1 MAADNSRVL
10 ARRIEET
17 FDGADTFP
25 RDGSQP
31 SQYEERVWF
40 SQFQDPDQVFRHLLT
55 YRIGGESDLLR
66 LTSALETVCEAWP
79 QLRVRFSFGEDG
91 TLAKSVEAPS
101 ASLVQLF
108 QTPSTDEAVALLHD
122 LQASPY
128 DAEIDPPFQAIV
140 LLSEG
145 EVLLALLVHGL
156 LGETLSPQT
165 LLEAIAA
172 AYAGEAPKPLLP
184 RIAETG
190 IVNPLPLPWLQG
202 SASGTHVISLRDGG
216 AKPASHSHG
225 VDLPA
230 ALFDLDGSATTEAL
244 LARAGARFAH
254 FIAIKGNLD
263 TVTLRL
269 PLQSGGE
276 TGLPLPADAVARV
289 SIPRGQSLPE
299 AEKAVLAGL
308 QRQIGNSSKHNDEAA
323 TFTLQALATS
333 AETSS
338 VERLRFERL
347 PLPSLQSGLGLTL
360 AAGSTVDG
368 HIRLELTGGKE
379 TSPHAT
385 AFLLERFVT
394 HLEGGADFSDITH
407 SIPSAGLAATASL
420 PATSYS
426 SDDETAA
433 TILAEFREALVSPD
447 MGPDDDFFDFGG
459 HSLIAT
465 RIIGRLLSNHGIE
478 VRFNDLFSYPTAA
491 ALAKQA
497 TRLETAA
504 PAQADATETG
514 SLTAPLSLAQ
524 MSLWKAYAA
533 FGFGEI
539 FNIPFALDFLNP
551 VDENAFECAFLDI
564 IERHPGLRTHFYVED
579 GTVLQKIV
587 PMHDL
592 PGYKWFWTSEESE
605 GVDRHT
611 EASWRFDLTRELPM
625 RLRFLRNPQTG
636 GQVLSFLFHH
646 IVLDEWSVNLMM
658 DELTEAYRARAAGK
672 APVFASKPAPF
683 HEFARKQVASGVNG
697 GHLAYWT
704 DMLRD
709 AQKGLVLNGQNSTP
723 TDASHDE
730 APAGGWI
737 EFKLEK
743 HVSDGLY
750 AIAKQN
756 SASLFNVVY
765 AAIAASLRH
774 LGGLS
779 DLVVGTSASGRTDSG
794 YFDTIGYFTTV
805 VAHRVRFRAEM
816 TVGEL
821 ISSVKNTIN
830 GSLEHSEIPIDLVE
844 EALGMTPGR
853 DHLFE
858 VFIQIHAKNKLN
870 GTLTGPEGKPV
881 EFRQIDPDKH
891 ESMLGL
897 QFEVMEET
905 IGGERSIR
913 VLMSY
918 RSDRYGPDDV
928 DRLRSTTSSVFSRF
942 AETGASSRM
951 LTTLA

>member
-1 MAADNSRVL
+1 MAADNIGVL

-17 FDGADTFP
+17 FDKADAAP
-25 RDGSQP
+25 P

-40 SQFQDPDQVFRHLLT
+40 EQFQDPDQVFRQLLA
-55 YRIGGESDLLR
+55 YRIGEECDLLR
-66 LTSALETVCEAWP
+66 LTSALKTVCEGWP
-79 QLRVRFSFGEDG
+79 ELRARFAFGEDG
-91 TLAKSVEAPS
+91 TLAKSIEAPS
-101 ASLVQLF
+101 ASIVQLLHV
-108 QTPSTDEAVALLHD
+108 PSAGEALTLLHD
-122 LQASPY
+122 LQARPF
-128 DAEIDPPFQAIV
+128 DAEIDPPFQAVV

-145 EVLLALLVHGL
+145 EILLAFLVHGL
-156 LGETLSPQT
+156 LGEVLSPQI
-165 LLEAIAA
+165 LLEGIAA
-172 AYAGEAPKPLLP
+172 AYAGETPKPLSP
-184 RIAETG
+184 RAIESG
-190 IVNPLPLPWLQG
+190 SIDPLPLGWLQRP
-202 SASGTHVISLRDGG
+202 ASGSTVVALQQNGIDR
-216 AKPASHSHG
+216 PASHSHG

-230 ALFDLDGSATTEAL
+230 ILLGLNGSTAANAL
-244 LARAGARFAH
+244 LARAGSRFAL
-254 FIAIKGNLD
+254 FLAKNGGRE

-269 PLQSGGE
+269 QPSVAMPISAEAAAQVAISCDQSPE
-276 TGLPLPADAVARV
+276 QAENAVLTGL
-289 SIPRGQSLPE
+289 E
-299 AEKAVLAGL
+299 
-308 QRQIGNSSKHNDEAA
+308 QRNDNEGGTAA
-323 TFTLQALATS
+323 FTLHALATPAQAVS
-333 AETSS
+333 EHG
-338 VERLRFERL
+338 LQFEHL

-360 AAGSTVDG
+360 AAGPTSTGD
-368 HIRLELTGGKE
+368 IRLELTGGKE

-385 AFLLERFVT
+385 AFLLERFVS
-394 HLEGGADFSDITH
+394 HLEGGADFSGIVPQNASPVSEH
-407 SIPSAGLAATASL
+407 AALSPAASGQN
-420 PATSYS
+420 
-426 SDDETAA
+426 DDTAA
-433 TILAEFREALVSPD
+433 TILAEFREALASPD

-465 RIIGRLLSNHGIE
+465 RIIGRLLANHGIE
-478 VRFNDLFSYPTAA
+478 LRFNDLFSYPTAA
-491 ALAKQA
+491 SLAKQA

-504 PAQADATETG
+504 PAQAEATANG

-564 IERHPGLRTHFYVED
+564 IERHPGLRTHFYVEND
-579 GTVLQKIV
+579 TVLQKIV

-592 PGYKWFWTSEESE
+592 PGYKWFWTGEESE
-605 GVDRHT
+605 GVDRNA
-611 EASWRFDLTRELPM
+611 EASWRFDLARELPM
-625 RLRFLRNPQTG
+625 RLRFLKDAQTG
-636 GQVLSFLFHH
+636 RQVLSFLFHH

-658 DELTEAYRARAAGK
+658 DELTEAYQARAAGK
-672 APVFASKPAPF
+672 APVFATRPAPF
-683 HEFARKQVASGVNG
+683 HEFARKQVASGVNA

-709 AQKGLVLNGQNSTP
+709 APKGLTLDGQNGTRHE
-723 TDASHDE
+723 ASQDE

-737 EFKLEK
+737 EFKLGK

-750 AIAKQN
+750 AIARQN

-805 VAHRVRFRAEM
+805 VAHRVRFGETM
-816 TVGEL
+816 TIGEL

-870 GTLTGPEGKPV
+870 GTLAGPDGKPV

-918 RSDRYGPDDV
+918 RSDRYGPHDV
-928 DRLRSTTSSVFSRF
+928 ERLRHTTSRIFSRF
-942 AETGASSRM
+942 AENGASNRV

>member
-1 MAADNSRVL
+1 MAADNIGVL

-17 FDGADTFP
+17 FDKADAAP
-25 RDGSQP
+25 P

-40 SQFQDPDQVFRHLLT
+40 EQFQDPDQVFRQLLA
-55 YRIGGESDLLR
+55 YRIGEECDLLR
-66 LTSALETVCEAWP
+66 LTSALKTVCEGWP
-79 QLRVRFSFGEDG
+79 ELRARFAFGEDG
-91 TLAKSVEAPS
+91 TLAKSIEAPS
-101 ASLVQLF
+101 ASIVQLLHV
-108 QTPSTDEAVALLHD
+108 PSAGEALTLLHD
-122 LQASPY
+122 LQARPF
-128 DAEIDPPFQAIV
+128 DAEIDPPFQAVV

-145 EVLLALLVHGL
+145 EILLAFLVHGL
-156 LGETLSPQT
+156 LGEVLSPQI
-165 LLEAIAA
+165 LLEGIAA
-172 AYAGEAPKPLLP
+172 AYAGETPKPLSP
-184 RIAETG
+184 RAIESG
-190 IVNPLPLPWLQG
+190 SIDPLPLGWLQRP
-202 SASGTHVISLRDGG
+202 ASGSTVVALRQNGIDR
-216 AKPASHSHG
+216 PASHSHG

-230 ALFDLDGSATTEAL
+230 TLLGLNSSTAANAL
-244 LARAGARFAH
+244 LARAGSRFAL
-254 FIAIKGNLD
+254 FLAKNGGRE

-269 PLQSGGE
+269 QPSVAMPISAEAAAQVAISCDQSPE
-276 TGLPLPADAVARV
+276 QAENAVLTGL
-289 SIPRGQSLPE
+289 E
-299 AEKAVLAGL
+299 
-308 QRQIGNSSKHNDEAA
+308 QRNDNEGGTAA
-323 TFTLQALATS
+323 FTLHALATPAQAVS
-333 AETSS
+333 EHG
-338 VERLRFERL
+338 LQFEHL

-360 AAGSTVDG
+360 AAGPTSTGD
-368 HIRLELTGGKE
+368 IRLELTGGKE

-385 AFLLERFVT
+385 AFLLERFVS
-394 HLEGGADFSDITH
+394 HLEGGADFSGIVPQNASPASEH
-407 SIPSAGLAATASL
+407 AALSPAASGQN
-420 PATSYS
+420 
-426 SDDETAA
+426 DDTAA
-433 TILAEFREALVSPD
+433 TILAEFREALASPD

-465 RIIGRLLSNHGIE
+465 RIIGRLLANHGIE
-478 VRFNDLFSYPTAA
+478 LRFNDLFSYPTAA
-491 ALAKQA
+491 SLAKQA

-504 PAQADATETG
+504 PAQAEATANG

-564 IERHPGLRTHFYVED
+564 IERHPGLRTHFYVEND
-579 GTVLQKIV
+579 TVLQKIV

-592 PGYKWFWTSEESE
+592 PGYKWFWTSEESQ
-605 GVDRHT
+605 GVDRNA
-611 EASWRFDLTRELPM
+611 EAGWRFDLARELPM
-625 RLRFLRNPQTG
+625 RLRFLKDAQTG
-636 GQVLSFLFHH
+636 RQVLSFLFHH

-672 APVFASKPAPF
+672 APVFATRPAPF
-683 HEFARKQVASGVNG
+683 HEFARKQVASGVNA

-709 AQKGLVLNGQNSTP
+709 APKGLTLHGRNGTP
-723 TDASHDE
+723 HKASQDE

-750 AIAKQN
+750 AIARQN

-805 VAHRVRFRAEM
+805 VAHRVRFGETM
-816 TVGEL
+816 TIGEL

-870 GTLTGPEGKPV
+870 GTLAGPDGKPV

-928 DRLRSTTSSVFSRF
+928 ERLRNTTSGVFSRF
-942 AETGASSRM
+942 AEAGASSRV

>member
-1 MAADNSRVL
+1 MAADNIGVL

-17 FDGADTFP
+17 FDKADAAP
-25 RDGSQP
+25 P

-40 SQFQDPDQVFRHLLT
+40 EQFQDPDQVFRQLLA
-55 YRIGGESDLLR
+55 YRIGEECDLLR
-66 LTSALETVCEAWP
+66 LTSALKTVCEGWP
-79 QLRVRFSFGEDG
+79 ELRARFAFGEDG
-91 TLAKSVEAPS
+91 TLAKSIEAPS
-101 ASLVQLF
+101 ASIVQLLHV
-108 QTPSTDEAVALLHD
+108 PSAGEALTLLHD
-122 LQASPY
+122 LQARPF
-128 DAEIDPPFQAIV
+128 DAEIDPPFQAVV

-145 EVLLALLVHGL
+145 EILLAFLVHGL
-156 LGETLSPQT
+156 LGEVLSPQI
-165 LLEAIAA
+165 LLEGIAA
-172 AYAGEAPKPLLP
+172 AYAGETPKPLSP
-184 RIAETG
+184 RAIESG
-190 IVNPLPLPWLQG
+190 SIDPLPLGWLQRP
-202 SASGTHVISLRDGG
+202 ASGSTVVALRQNGIDR
-216 AKPASHSHG
+216 PASHSHG

-230 ALFDLDGSATTEAL
+230 TLLGLNSSTAANAL
-244 LARAGARFAH
+244 LARAGSRFAL
-254 FIAIKGNLD
+254 FLAKNGGRE

-269 PLQSGGE
+269 QPSVAMPISAEAAAQVAISRDQSPE
-276 TGLPLPADAVARV
+276 QAENAVLTGL
-289 SIPRGQSLPE
+289 E
-299 AEKAVLAGL
+299 
-308 QRQIGNSSKHNDEAA
+308 QRNDNEGGTAA
-323 TFTLQALATS
+323 FTLHALATPAQAVS
-333 AETSS
+333 EHG
-338 VERLRFERL
+338 LQFEHL

-360 AAGSTVDG
+360 AAGPTSTGD
-368 HIRLELTGGKE
+368 IRLELTGGKE

-385 AFLLERFVT
+385 AFLLERFVS
-394 HLEGGADFSDITH
+394 HLEGGADFSGIVPQNASPASEH
-407 SIPSAGLAATASL
+407 AALSPAASGQN
-420 PATSYS
+420 
-426 SDDETAA
+426 DDTAA
-433 TILAEFREALVSPD
+433 TILAEFREALASPD

-465 RIIGRLLSNHGIE
+465 RIIGRLLANHGIE
-478 VRFNDLFSYPTAA
+478 LRFNDLFSYPTAA
-491 ALAKQA
+491 SLAKQA

-504 PAQADATETG
+504 PAQAEATANG

-564 IERHPGLRTHFYVED
+564 IERHPGLRTHFYVEND
-579 GTVLQKIV
+579 TVLQKIV

-605 GVDRHT
+605 GVDRNA
-611 EASWRFDLTRELPM
+611 EAGWRFDLARELPM
-625 RLRFLRNPQTG
+625 RLRFLKDAQTG
-636 GQVLSFLFHH
+636 RQVLSFLFHH

-672 APVFASKPAPF
+672 APVFATRPAPF
-683 HEFARKQVASGVNG
+683 HEFARKQVASGVNA

-709 AQKGLVLNGQNSTP
+709 APKGLTLHGRNGTRHE
-723 TDASHDE
+723 ASQDE

-737 EFKLEK
+737 EFKLGK

-750 AIAKQN
+750 AIARQN

-805 VAHRVRFRAEM
+805 VAHRVRFGETM
-816 TVGEL
+816 TIGEL

-870 GTLTGPEGKPV
+870 GTLAGPDGKPV

-928 DRLRSTTSSVFSRF
+928 ERLRHTTSRIFSRF
-942 AETGASSRM
+942 AENGASNRV

>member
-1 MAADNSRVL
+1 MAADNSRML
-10 ARRIEET
+10 ARRIEQT
-17 FDGADTFP
+17 FDNADEAP
-25 RDGSQP
+25 RSGSQP

-40 SQFQDPDQVFRHLLT
+40 QQFQDPDQVFRHILT

-79 QLRVRFSFGEDG
+79 ELRVRFSFGEDG
-91 TLAKSVEAPS
+91 TLAKSIEAPS

-108 QTPSTDEAVALLHD
+108 QTASKDEAVALLHD
-122 LQASPY
+122 LQASPF

-156 LGETLSPQT
+156 LGESLSPQI
-165 LLEAIAA
+165 LLGAVAA
-172 AYAGEAPKPLLP
+172 AYAGEAPKPLSP
-184 RIAETG
+184 RITENA
-190 IVNPLPLPWLQG
+190 IVNPVPLPWLQG
-202 SASGTHVISLRDGG
+202 PASSTPVVSLRNNGT
-216 AKPASHSHG
+216 KPASHCHS
-225 VDLPA
+225 VDLPT
-230 ALFDLDGSATTEAL
+230 ALLDPNGSAATDAL
-244 LARAGARFAH
+244 LARTGARFAL
-254 FIAIKGNLD
+254 FLAASGDLD

-269 PLQSGGE
+269 PLQPGNE
-276 TGLPLPADAVARV
+276 AGLPLPADAVARV
-289 SIPRGQSLPE
+289 SISRSQSPQE

-308 QRQIGNSSKHNDEAA
+308 ARHGEHNDEVA
-323 TFTLQALATS
+323 TFTLQTLPTS

-379 TSPHAT
+379 ASPHAT
-385 AFLLERFVT
+385 AFLLERFIA
-394 HLEGGADFSDITH
+394 HLEGGADFSGSTH
-407 SIPSAGLAATASL
+407 QTSSAGPEAAASL
-420 PATSYS
+420 PAASRS

-433 TILAEFREALVSPD
+433 AILAEFREALASPD

-478 VRFNDLFSYPTAA
+478 LRFNDLFSYPTAA
-491 ALAKQA
+491 SLAKQA

-504 PAQADATETG
+504 PAQAEATATG

-539 FNIPFALDFLNP
+539 FNIPFALDFLDP
-551 VDENAFECAFLDI
+551 VDESAFECAFLDI

-611 EASWRFDLTRELPM
+611 EASWRFDLARELPM
-625 RLRFLRNPQTG
+625 RLRFLRNPHTG

-658 DELTEAYRARAAGK
+658 DELTEAYRARATGK
-672 APVFASKPAPF
+672 APVFANKPAPF

-697 GHLAYWT
+697 DHLAYWT

-709 AQKGLVLNGQNSTP
+709 APKGLVLTGQNSTP
-723 TDASHDE
+723 TDAAHDE

-805 VAHRVRFRAEM
+805 VAHRVRFREEM

-821 ISSVKNTIN
+821 ISSVKNTVN

-870 GTLTGPEGKPV
+870 GTLSGPDGKTV

-918 RSDRYGPDDV
+918 RSDRYGPEDV
-928 DRLRSTTSSVFSRF
+928 DRLRTTTSGVFSRF
-942 AETGASSRM
+942 AEAGASGRV

>member
-1 MAADNSRVL
+1 MAADNTRML
-10 ARRIEET
+10 ARRIEES
-17 FDGADTFP
+17 FDRGDAAP
-25 RDGSQP
+25 P

-40 SQFQDPDQVFRHLLT
+40 EQFQDPDQVFRALLA
-55 YRIGGESDLLR
+55 YRIGEECDLLR
-66 LTSALETVCEAWP
+66 LTSALKTVCEVWP
-79 QLRVRFSFGEDG
+79 ELRARFAFGEDG
-91 TLAKSVEAPS
+91 TLAKSIEAPS
-101 ASLVQLF
+101 ASIVQLLHV
-108 QTPSTDEAVALLHD
+108 PSAGEALTLLHD
-122 LQASPY
+122 LQARPF
-128 DAEIDPPFQAIV
+128 DAETDPPFQAVV

-145 EVLLALLVHGL
+145 EILLAFLVHGL
-156 LGETLSPQT
+156 LGEVLSPQI
-165 LLEAIAA
+165 LLEGISA
-172 AYAGEAPKPLLP
+172 AYAGEAPKPLSP
-184 RIAETG
+184 RAVESDS
-190 IVNPLPLPWLQG
+190 VDPLPLHWLQRP
-202 SASGTHVISLRDGG
+202 ASGSTVVALRQNGIDR
-216 AKPASHSHG
+216 PVSHSHG

-230 ALFDLDGSATTEAL
+230 TLLGLNSSTATNAL
-244 LARAGARFAH
+244 LARAGSRFAL
-254 FIAIKGNLD
+254 FLAKTGGPE

-269 PLQSGGE
+269 QPGVGTSMPMSAE
-276 TGLPLPADAVARV
+276 AAARV
-289 SIPRGQSLPE
+289 AVSRDQTPE
-299 AEKAVLAGL
+299 RAEKAVLSGL
-308 QRQIGNSSKHNDEAA
+308 EQRNDNEGGTA
-323 TFTLQALATS
+323 TFTLHALATPVQ
-333 AETSS
+333 ATS
-338 VERLRFERL
+338 EHGIQFEHL

-360 AAGSTVDG
+360 AAGPTAAGD
-368 HIRLELTGGKE
+368 IRLELTGGRE

-385 AFLLERFVT
+385 AFLLERFVS
-394 HLEGGADFSDITH
+394 HLEGGADFSGIV
-407 SIPSAGLAATASL
+407 PQNAAATPQQATLSPAASGEN
-420 PATSYS
+420 
-426 SDDETAA
+426 DDDTVA
-433 TILAEFREALVSPD
+433 TILAEFREALVSPE

-478 VRFNDLFSYPTAA
+478 LRFNDLFSYPTAA
-491 ALAKQA
+491 SLARQA

-504 PAQADATETG
+504 PAQAQATASG

-539 FNIPFALDFLNP
+539 FNIPFALDFLDP

-564 IERHPGLRTHFYVED
+564 IERHPGLRTHFYVEED
-579 GTVLQKIV
+579 TVLQKIV

-592 PGYKWFWTSEESE
+592 PGYKWFWTSEESQ
-605 GVDRHT
+605 GVDRHA
-611 EASWRFDLTRELPM
+611 EAGWRFDLARELPM
-625 RLRFLRNPQTG
+625 RLRFLRDAQTG
-636 GQVLSFLFHH
+636 RQVLSFLFHH

-672 APVFASKPAPF
+672 APVFATRPAPF
-683 HEFARKQVASGVNG
+683 HEFARKQVASGVNA

-709 AQKGLVLNGQNSTP
+709 APKGLTLKEQGGTP
-723 TDASHDE
+723 HAASQDE

-805 VAHRVRFRAEM
+805 VAHRVRFGETM
-816 TVGEL
+816 TVGDL

-870 GTLTGPEGKPV
+870 GTLAGPDGKPV

-928 DRLRSTTSSVFSRF
+928 ERLRHTTSRIFGRF
-942 AETGASSRM
+942 AENGASNRV

>member
-1 MAADNSRVL
+1 MAADNIGVL

-17 FDGADTFP
+17 FDKADAAP
-25 RDGSQP
+25 P

-40 SQFQDPDQVFRHLLT
+40 EQFQDPDQVFRQLLA
-55 YRIGGESDLLR
+55 YRIGEECDLLR
-66 LTSALETVCEAWP
+66 LTSALKTVCEGWP
-79 QLRVRFSFGEDG
+79 ELRARFAFGEDG
-91 TLAKSVEAPS
+91 TLAKSIEAPS
-101 ASLVQLF
+101 ASVVQLLHV
-108 QTPSTDEAVALLHD
+108 PSAGEALTLLHD
-122 LQASPY
+122 LQARPF
-128 DAEIDPPFQAIV
+128 DAEIDPPFQAVV

-145 EVLLALLVHGL
+145 EILLAFLVHGL
-156 LGETLSPQT
+156 LGEVLSPQI
-165 LLEAIAA
+165 LLEGIAA
-172 AYAGEAPKPLLP
+172 AYAGETPKPLSP
-184 RIAETG
+184 RAIESG
-190 IVNPLPLPWLQG
+190 SIDPLPLSWLQRP
-202 SASGTHVISLRDGG
+202 ASGSTVVALRQNGIDR
-216 AKPASHSHG
+216 PASHSHG

-230 ALFDLDGSATTEAL
+230 PLLGLNSSTAANALLTRAGSRFALF
-244 LARAGARFAH
+244 LAKNGGRE
-254 FIAIKGNLD
+254 

-269 PLQSGGE
+269 QPSVAMPISAEAAAQVAISCDQSPE
-276 TGLPLPADAVARV
+276 QAENAVLTGL
-289 SIPRGQSLPE
+289 E
-299 AEKAVLAGL
+299 
-308 QRQIGNSSKHNDEAA
+308 QRNDNECGTAA
-323 TFTLQALATS
+323 FTLHALATPAQAVS
-333 AETSS
+333 EHG
-338 VERLRFERL
+338 LQFEHL

-360 AAGSTVDG
+360 AAGPTSTGD
-368 HIRLELTGGKE
+368 IRLELTGGKE

-385 AFLLERFVT
+385 AFLLERFVS
-394 HLEGGADFSDITH
+394 HLEGGADFSGIVPQNASPASEH
-407 SIPSAGLAATASL
+407 AALSPAASGQN
-420 PATSYS
+420 
-426 SDDETAA
+426 DDTAA
-433 TILAEFREALVSPD
+433 TILAEFREALASPD

-465 RIIGRLLSNHGIE
+465 RIIGRLLANHGIE
-478 VRFNDLFSYPTAA
+478 LRFNDLFSYPTAA
-491 ALAKQA
+491 SLAKQA

-504 PAQADATETG
+504 PAQAEATANG

-564 IERHPGLRTHFYVED
+564 IERHPGLRTHFYVEND
-579 GTVLQKIV
+579 TVLQKIV

-592 PGYKWFWTSEESE
+592 PGYKWFWTSEESQ
-605 GVDRHT
+605 GVDRNA
-611 EASWRFDLTRELPM
+611 EAGWRFDLARELPM
-625 RLRFLRNPQTG
+625 RLRFLKDAQTG
-636 GQVLSFLFHH
+636 RQVLSFLFHH

-672 APVFASKPAPF
+672 APVFATRPAPF
-683 HEFARKQVASGVNG
+683 HEFARKQVASGVNA

-709 AQKGLVLNGQNSTP
+709 APKGLTLNGQDGTP
-723 TDASHDE
+723 HEASQDE
-730 APAGGWI
+730 APVGGWI

-750 AIAKQN
+750 AIARQN

-805 VAHRVRFRAEM
+805 VAHRVRFGETM
-816 TVGEL
+816 TIGEL

-870 GTLTGPEGKPV
+870 GTLAGPDGKPV

-928 DRLRSTTSSVFSRF
+928 ERLRNTTSGVFSRF
-942 AETGASSRM
+942 AEAGASSRV

>member
-1 MAADNSRVL
+1 MAADNIGVL

-17 FDGADTFP
+17 FDKADAAP
-25 RDGSQP
+25 P

-40 SQFQDPDQVFRHLLT
+40 EQFQDPDQVFRQLLA
-55 YRIGGESDLLR
+55 YRIGEECDLLR
-66 LTSALETVCEAWP
+66 LTSALKTVCEGWP
-79 QLRVRFSFGEDG
+79 ELRARFAFGEDG
-91 TLAKSVEAPS
+91 TLAKSIEAPS
-101 ASLVQLF
+101 ASIVQLLHV
-108 QTPSTDEAVALLHD
+108 PSAGEALTLLHD
-122 LQASPY
+122 LQARPF
-128 DAEIDPPFQAIV
+128 DAEIDPPFQAVV

-145 EVLLALLVHGL
+145 EILLAFLVHGL
-156 LGETLSPQT
+156 LGEVLSPQI
-165 LLEAIAA
+165 LLEGIAA
-172 AYAGEAPKPLLP
+172 AYAGETPKPLSP
-184 RIAETG
+184 RAIESG
-190 IVNPLPLPWLQG
+190 SIDPLPLGWLQRP
-202 SASGTHVISLRDGG
+202 ASGSTVVALQQNGIDR
-216 AKPASHSHG
+216 PASHSHG

-230 ALFDLDGSATTEAL
+230 ILLGLNGSTAANAL
-244 LARAGARFAH
+244 LARAGSRFAL
-254 FIAIKGNLD
+254 FLAKNGGRE

-269 PLQSGGE
+269 QPSVAMPISAEAAAQVAISCDQSPE
-276 TGLPLPADAVARV
+276 QAENAVLTGL
-289 SIPRGQSLPE
+289 E
-299 AEKAVLAGL
+299 
-308 QRQIGNSSKHNDEAA
+308 QRNDNEGGTAA
-323 TFTLQALATS
+323 FTLHALATPAQAVS
-333 AETSS
+333 EHG
-338 VERLRFERL
+338 LQFEHL

-360 AAGSTVDG
+360 AAGPTSTGD
-368 HIRLELTGGKE
+368 IRLELTGGKE

-385 AFLLERFVT
+385 AFLLERFVS
-394 HLEGGADFSDITH
+394 HLEGGADFSGIVPQNASPVSEH
-407 SIPSAGLAATASL
+407 AALSPAASGQN
-420 PATSYS
+420 
-426 SDDETAA
+426 DDTAA
-433 TILAEFREALVSPD
+433 TILAEFREALASPD

-465 RIIGRLLSNHGIE
+465 RIIGRLLANHGIE
-478 VRFNDLFSYPTAA
+478 LRFNDLFSYPTAA
-491 ALAKQA
+491 SLAKQA

-504 PAQADATETG
+504 PAQAEATANG

-551 VDENAFECAFLDI
+551 VDENAFERAFLDI
-564 IERHPGLRTHFYVED
+564 IERHPGLRTHFYVEND
-579 GTVLQKIV
+579 TVLQKIV

-605 GVDRHT
+605 GVDRNA
-611 EASWRFDLTRELPM
+611 EAGWRFDLARELPM
-625 RLRFLRNPQTG
+625 RLRFLKDAQTG
-636 GQVLSFLFHH
+636 RQVLSFLFHH

-658 DELTEAYRARAAGK
+658 DELTEAYQARAAGK
-672 APVFASKPAPF
+672 APVFATRPAPF
-683 HEFARKQVASGVNG
+683 HEFARKQVASGVNA

-709 AQKGLVLNGQNSTP
+709 APKGLTLDGQNGTRHE
-723 TDASHDE
+723 ASQDE

-737 EFKLEK
+737 EFKLGK

-750 AIAKQN
+750 AIARQN

-805 VAHRVRFRAEM
+805 VAHRVRFGETM
-816 TVGEL
+816 TIGEL

-870 GTLTGPEGKPV
+870 GTLAGPDGKPV

-918 RSDRYGPDDV
+918 RSDRYGPHDV
-928 DRLRSTTSSVFSRF
+928 ERLRHTTSRIFSRF
-942 AETGASSRM
+942 AENGASNRV

>member
-1 MAADNSRVL
+1 MAADNIGVL

-17 FDGADTFP
+17 FDKADAAP
-25 RDGSQP
+25 P

-40 SQFQDPDQVFRHLLT
+40 EQFQDPDQVFRQLLA
-55 YRIGGESDLLR
+55 YRIGEECDLLR
-66 LTSALETVCEAWP
+66 LTSALKTVCEGWP
-79 QLRVRFSFGEDG
+79 ELRARFAFGEDG
-91 TLAKSVEAPS
+91 TLAKSIEAPS
-101 ASLVQLF
+101 ASIVQLLHV
-108 QTPSTDEAVALLHD
+108 PSAGEALTLLHD
-122 LQASPY
+122 LQARPF
-128 DAEIDPPFQAIV
+128 DAEIDPPFQAVV

-145 EVLLALLVHGL
+145 EILLAFLVHGL
-156 LGETLSPQT
+156 LGEVLSPQI
-165 LLEAIAA
+165 LLEGIAA
-172 AYAGEAPKPLLP
+172 AYAGETPKPLSP
-184 RIAETG
+184 RAIESG
-190 IVNPLPLPWLQG
+190 SIDPLPLGWLQRP
-202 SASGTHVISLRDGG
+202 ASGSTVVALQQNGIDR
-216 AKPASHSHG
+216 PASHSHG

-230 ALFDLDGSATTEAL
+230 ILLGLNGSTAANAL
-244 LARAGARFAH
+244 LARAGSRFAL
-254 FIAIKGNLD
+254 FLAKNGGRE

-269 PLQSGGE
+269 QPSVAMPISAEAAAQVAISCDQSPE
-276 TGLPLPADAVARV
+276 QAENAVLTGL
-289 SIPRGQSLPE
+289 E
-299 AEKAVLAGL
+299 
-308 QRQIGNSSKHNDEAA
+308 QRNDNEGGTAA
-323 TFTLQALATS
+323 FTLHALATPAQAVS
-333 AETSS
+333 EHG
-338 VERLRFERL
+338 LQFEHL

-360 AAGSTVDG
+360 AAGPTSTGD
-368 HIRLELTGGKE
+368 IRLELTGGKE

-385 AFLLERFVT
+385 AFLLERFVS
-394 HLEGGADFSDITH
+394 HLEGGADFSGIVPQNASPVSEH
-407 SIPSAGLAATASL
+407 AALSPAASGQN
-420 PATSYS
+420 
-426 SDDETAA
+426 DDTAA
-433 TILAEFREALVSPD
+433 TILAEFREALASPD

-465 RIIGRLLSNHGIE
+465 RIIGRLLANHGIE
-478 VRFNDLFSYPTAA
+478 LRFNDLFSYPTAA
-491 ALAKQA
+491 SLAKQA

-504 PAQADATETG
+504 PAQAEATANG

-564 IERHPGLRTHFYVED
+564 IERHPGLRTHFYVEND
-579 GTVLQKIV
+579 TVLQKIV

-605 GVDRHT
+605 GVDRNA
-611 EASWRFDLTRELPM
+611 EAGWRFDLARELPM
-625 RLRFLRNPQTG
+625 RLRFLKDAQTG
-636 GQVLSFLFHH
+636 RQVLSFLFHH

-658 DELTEAYRARAAGK
+658 DELTEAYQARAAGK
-672 APVFASKPAPF
+672 APVFATRPAPF
-683 HEFARKQVASGVNG
+683 HEFARKQVASGVNA

-709 AQKGLVLNGQNSTP
+709 APKGLTLDGQNGTRHE
-723 TDASHDE
+723 ASQDE

-737 EFKLEK
+737 EFKLGK

-750 AIAKQN
+750 AIARQN

-805 VAHRVRFRAEM
+805 VAHRVRFGETM
-816 TVGEL
+816 TIGEL

-870 GTLTGPEGKPV
+870 GTLAGPDGKPV

-918 RSDRYGPDDV
+918 RSDRYGPHDV
-928 DRLRSTTSSVFSRF
+928 ERLRHTTSRIFSRF
-942 AETGASSRM
+942 AENGASNRV

>member
-1 MAADNSRVL
+1 MAADNTRML
-10 ARRIEET
+10 ARRIE
-17 FDGADTFP
+17 DTFARGDAAP
-25 RDGSQP
+25 P

-40 SQFQDPDQVFRHLLT
+40 AQFQDPDQVFRHLLA
-55 YRIGGESDLLR
+55 YRIGEECDLLR
-66 LTSALETVCEAWP
+66 LTSALKTICGTWP
-79 QLRVRFSFGEDG
+79 ELRARFAFGEDG
-91 TLAKSVEAPS
+91 TLAKSLEAPS
-101 ASLVQLF
+101 ASIVQLLHV
-108 QTPSTDEAVALLHD
+108 PSAGEALTLLHD
-122 LQASPY
+122 LQARPF
-128 DAEIDPPFQAIV
+128 DAETDPPFQAVV

-145 EVLLALLVHGL
+145 EILLAFLVHGL
-156 LGETLSPQT
+156 LGEVLSPQI
-165 LLEAIAA
+165 LLDGISA
-172 AYAGEAPKPLLP
+172 AYAGETPKPLAP
-184 RIAETG
+184 RAVENG
-190 IVNPLPLPWLQG
+190 GVDPLPLPWLQRP
-202 SASGTHVISLRDGG
+202 ASGSSIVTLRQDRVER
-216 AKPASHSHG
+216 PASHSHG

-230 ALFDLDGSATTEAL
+230 TLLDLNSATATNAL
-244 LARAGARFAH
+244 LARVGARFSLFLATNGGPATVTVRLLRQPGVDATVPILREATARVLIERGH
-254 FIAIKGNLD
+254 APEQAEKALLAGLEQRND
-263 TVTLRL
+263 NDGDAATVTLRAL
-269 PLQSGGE
+269 TTPVQ
-276 TGLPLPADAVARV
+276 AD
-289 SIPRGQSLPE
+289 QE
-299 AEKAVLAGL
+299 HGL
-308 QRQIGNSSKHNDEAA
+308 Q
-323 TFTLQALATS
+323 
-333 AETSS
+333 
-338 VERLRFERL
+338 FEHL

-360 AAGSTVDG
+360 AAGLTAAGD
-368 HIRLELTGGKE
+368 IRLELTGGKE

-385 AFLLERFVT
+385 AFLLERFVS
-394 HLEGGADFSDITH
+394 HLEGGADSFGIAPQNATLL
-407 SIPSAGLAATASL
+407 PERLAPQPTAGHG
-420 PATSYS
+420 
-426 SDDETAA
+426 DDDTAA
-433 TILAEFREALVSPD
+433 TILAEFREALAAPD
-447 MGPDDDFFDFGG
+447 MGPEDDFFDFGG

-478 VRFNDLFSYPTAA
+478 LRFNDLFSYPTAA
-491 ALAKQA
+491 ALAGQA

-504 PAQADATETG
+504 PAQAEATAAG

-533 FGFGEI
+533 FGFGDI
-539 FNIPFALDFLNP
+539 FNIPFALDFLDP

-579 GTVLQKIV
+579 DTVLQKIV

-605 GVDRHT
+605 GVDRRS
-611 EASWRFDLTRELPM
+611 EAGWRFDLARELPM
-625 RLRFLRNPQTG
+625 RLRFLRDPQTG
-636 GQVLSFLFHH
+636 RQVLSFLFHH

-672 APVFASKPAPF
+672 VPVFATSPAPF
-683 HEFARKQVASGVNG
+683 HEFARKQVASGVNA

-709 AQKGLVLNGQNSTP
+709 APKGLTLEGQ
-723 TDASHDE
+723 SHTAPEALQDE

-774 LGGLS
+774 LGGLT
-779 DLVVGTSASGRTDSG
+779 DLVVGTSASGRTDSN

-805 VAHRVRFRAEM
+805 VAHRVRFGETM

-870 GTLTGPEGKPV
+870 GTLTGQDGKSV

-897 QFEVMEET
+897 QFEVMEEM

-918 RSDRYGPDDV
+918 RSDRYGPADV
-928 DRLRSTTSSVFSRF
+928 ERLRNTTSGVFSRF
-942 AETGASSRM
+942 AEAGASGR
-951 LTTLA
+951 TLAALT

>member
-1 MAADNSRVL
+1 MAADNIGVL

-17 FDGADTFP
+17 FDKADAAP
-25 RDGSQP
+25 P

-40 SQFQDPDQVFRHLLT
+40 EQFQDPDQVFRQLLA
-55 YRIGGESDLLR
+55 YRIGEECDLLR
-66 LTSALETVCEAWP
+66 LTSALKTVCEGWP
-79 QLRVRFSFGEDG
+79 ELRARFAFGEDG
-91 TLAKSVEAPS
+91 TLAKSIEAPS
-101 ASLVQLF
+101 ASIVQLLHV
-108 QTPSTDEAVALLHD
+108 PSAGEALTLLHD
-122 LQASPY
+122 LQARPF
-128 DAEIDPPFQAIV
+128 DAEIDPPFQAVV

-145 EVLLALLVHGL
+145 EILLAFLVHGL
-156 LGETLSPQT
+156 LGEVLSPQI
-165 LLEAIAA
+165 LLEGIAA
-172 AYAGEAPKPLLP
+172 AYAGETPKPLSP
-184 RIAETG
+184 RAIESG
-190 IVNPLPLPWLQG
+190 SIDPLPLGWLQRP
-202 SASGTHVISLRDGG
+202 ASGSTVVALQQNGIDR
-216 AKPASHSHG
+216 PASHSHG

-230 ALFDLDGSATTEAL
+230 ILLGLNGSTAANAL
-244 LARAGARFAH
+244 LARAGSRFAL
-254 FIAIKGNLD
+254 FLAKNGGRE

-269 PLQSGGE
+269 QPSVAMPISAEAAAQVAISCDQSPE
-276 TGLPLPADAVARV
+276 QAENAVLTGL
-289 SIPRGQSLPE
+289 E
-299 AEKAVLAGL
+299 
-308 QRQIGNSSKHNDEAA
+308 QRNDNEGGTAA
-323 TFTLQALATS
+323 FTLHALATPAQAVS
-333 AETSS
+333 EHG
-338 VERLRFERL
+338 LQFEHL

-360 AAGSTVDG
+360 AAGPTSTGD
-368 HIRLELTGGKE
+368 IRLELTGGKE

-385 AFLLERFVT
+385 AFLLERFVS
-394 HLEGGADFSDITH
+394 HLEGGADFSGIVPQNASPVSEH
-407 SIPSAGLAATASL
+407 AALSPAASGQN
-420 PATSYS
+420 
-426 SDDETAA
+426 DDTAA
-433 TILAEFREALVSPD
+433 TILAEFREALASPD

-465 RIIGRLLSNHGIE
+465 RIIGRLLANHGIE
-478 VRFNDLFSYPTAA
+478 LRFNDLFSYPTAA
-491 ALAKQA
+491 SLAKQA
-497 TRLETAA
+497 TRLETTA
-504 PAQADATETG
+504 PAQAEATANG

-564 IERHPGLRTHFYVED
+564 IERHPGLRTHFYVEND
-579 GTVLQKIV
+579 TVLQKIV

-605 GVDRHT
+605 GVDRNA
-611 EASWRFDLTRELPM
+611 EAGWRFDLARELPM
-625 RLRFLRNPQTG
+625 RLRFLKDAQTG
-636 GQVLSFLFHH
+636 RQVLSFLFHH

-658 DELTEAYRARAAGK
+658 DELTEAYQARAAGK
-672 APVFASKPAPF
+672 APVFATRPAPF
-683 HEFARKQVASGVNG
+683 HEFARKQVASGVNA

-709 AQKGLVLNGQNSTP
+709 APKGLTLDGQNGTRHE
-723 TDASHDE
+723 ASQDE

-737 EFKLEK
+737 EFKLGK

-750 AIAKQN
+750 AIARQN

-805 VAHRVRFRAEM
+805 VAHRVRFGETM
-816 TVGEL
+816 TIGEL

-870 GTLTGPEGKPV
+870 GTLAGPDGKPV

-918 RSDRYGPDDV
+918 RSDRYGPHDV
-928 DRLRSTTSSVFSRF
+928 ERLRHTTSRIFSRF
-942 AETGASSRM
+942 AENGASNRV

>member
-1 MAADNSRVL
+1 MAADNTRML
-10 ARRIEET
+10 ARRIEEG
-17 FDGADTFP
+17 FDNEGEAP
-25 RDGSQP
+25 P

-40 SQFQDPDQVFRHLLT
+40 EQFQDPDQVFRQLLA
-55 YRIGGESDLLR
+55 YRIGEECDLLR
-66 LTSALETVCEAWP
+66 LTSALKTVCEVWP
-79 QLRVRFSFGEDG
+79 ELRARFAFGEDG
-91 TLAKSVEAPS
+91 TLAKSIEAPS
-101 ASLVQLF
+101 ASIVQLLHV
-108 QTPSTDEAVALLHD
+108 PSAEEALTLLHD
-122 LQASPY
+122 LQGRPF
-128 DAEIDPPFQAIV
+128 DAETDPPFQAVV

-145 EVLLALLVHGL
+145 EILLAFLVHAL
-156 LGETLSPQT
+156 LGEVLSPQI
-165 LLEAIAA
+165 LLDGITA
-172 AYAGEAPKPLLP
+172 AYAGGTPKPLSP
-184 RIAETG
+184 RAVESDS
-190 IVNPLPLPWLQG
+190 VDPLPLGWLQRPATG
-202 SASGTHVISLRDGG
+202 STVVALRQNTIDR
-216 AKPASHSHG
+216 PASHSHG
-225 VDLPA
+225 VDLA
-230 ALFDLDGSATTEAL
+230 ASLLGLHSSTAANAI
-244 LARAGARFAH
+244 LARAGSRFAL
-254 FIAIKGNLD
+254 FLARNGGPE

-269 PLQSGGE
+269 RP
-276 TGLPLPADAVARV
+276 GLGTATPISAEAVARKA
-289 SIPRGQSLPE
+289 ITRDQSPE
-299 AEKAVLAGL
+299 QAENAVLSGL
-308 QRQIGNSSKHNDEAA
+308 EQRTDNGGAKV
-323 TFTLQALATS
+323 TLTLQALATPVQAIS
-333 AETSS
+333 EHG
-338 VERLRFERL
+338 LHFEHL

-360 AAGSTVDG
+360 AVGPTAAGE
-368 HIRLELTGGKE
+368 IRLELTGGRE

-385 AFLLERFVT
+385 AFLLERFVS
-394 HLEGGADFSDITH
+394 HLEGGTDFSEVVPQDTAAAPQQAAL
-407 SIPSAGLAATASL
+407 SPSASAQK
-420 PATSYS
+420 
-426 SDDETAA
+426 DDTVE
-433 TILAEFREALVSPD
+433 TILAEFRDALVSPD

-465 RIIGRLLSNHGIE
+465 RIIGRLLANHGIE
-478 VRFNDLFSYPTAA
+478 LRFNDLFSYPTAA
-491 ALAKQA
+491 TLAKQA
-497 TRLETAA
+497 TRLATAA
-504 PAQADATETG
+504 PAQADATASG

-539 FNIPFALDFLNP
+539 FNIPFALDFLDP
-551 VDENAFECAFLDI
+551 VDETAFECAFLDI
-564 IERHPGLRTHFYVED
+564 IERHPGLRTHFYVEND
-579 GTVLQKIV
+579 MVLQRIV

-605 GVDRHT
+605 GVDRHA
-611 EASWRFDLTRELPM
+611 EAGWRFDLARELPM
-625 RLRFLRNPQTG
+625 RLRFLRDPHTG
-636 GQVLSFLFHH
+636 RQVLSFLFHH

-658 DELTEAYRARAAGK
+658 DELTEAYRARATGM
-672 APVFASKPAPF
+672 APVFATRPAPF
-683 HEFARKQVASGVNG
+683 HEFARQQVASGVNSS
-697 GHLAYWT
+697 HLAYWT

-709 AQKGLVLNGQNSTP
+709 APKGLTLNGQESTP
-723 TDASHDE
+723 HEASQDE

-750 AIAKQN
+750 AIARQN

-779 DLVVGTSASGRTDSG
+779 DLVVGTSASGRTDSN

-805 VAHRVRFRAEM
+805 VAHRVRFTETM

-870 GTLTGPEGKPV
+870 GALAGPDGRAV

-905 IGGERSIR
+905 IGGDRSIR

-918 RSDRYGPDDV
+918 RSDRYGPEDV
-928 DRLRSTTSSVFSRF
+928 ERLRSTTSGIFSRF
-942 AETGASSRM
+942 AETGASDRV

>member
-1 MAADNSRVL
+1 MAADNIGVL

-17 FDGADTFP
+17 FDKADAAP
-25 RDGSQP
+25 P

-40 SQFQDPDQVFRHLLT
+40 EQFQDPDQVFRQLLA
-55 YRIGGESDLLR
+55 YRIGEECDLLR
-66 LTSALETVCEAWP
+66 LTSALKTVCEGWP
-79 QLRVRFSFGEDG
+79 ELRARFAFGEDG
-91 TLAKSVEAPS
+91 TLAKSIEAPS
-101 ASLVQLF
+101 ASIVQLLHV
-108 QTPSTDEAVALLHD
+108 PSASEALTLLHD
-122 LQASPY
+122 LQARPF
-128 DAEIDPPFQAIV
+128 DAEIDPPFQAVV

-145 EVLLALLVHGL
+145 EILLAFLVHGL
-156 LGETLSPQT
+156 LGEVLSPQI
-165 LLEAIAA
+165 LLEGIAA
-172 AYAGEAPKPLLP
+172 AYAGETPKPLSP
-184 RIAETG
+184 RAIESG
-190 IVNPLPLPWLQG
+190 SIDPLPLGWLQRP
-202 SASGTHVISLRDGG
+202 ASGSTVVALQQNGIDR
-216 AKPASHSHG
+216 PASHSHG

-230 ALFDLDGSATTEAL
+230 ILLGLNGSTAANAL
-244 LARAGARFAH
+244 LARAGSRFAL
-254 FIAIKGNLD
+254 FLAKNGGRE

-269 PLQSGGE
+269 QPSVAMPISAEAAAQVAISCDQSPE
-276 TGLPLPADAVARV
+276 QAENAVLTGL
-289 SIPRGQSLPE
+289 E
-299 AEKAVLAGL
+299 
-308 QRQIGNSSKHNDEAA
+308 QRNDNEGGTAA
-323 TFTLQALATS
+323 FTLHALATPAQAVS
-333 AETSS
+333 EHG
-338 VERLRFERL
+338 LQFEHL

-360 AAGSTVDG
+360 AAGPTSTGD
-368 HIRLELTGGKE
+368 IRLELTGGKE

-385 AFLLERFVT
+385 AFLLERFVS
-394 HLEGGADFSDITH
+394 HLEGGADFSGIVPQNASPVSEH
-407 SIPSAGLAATASL
+407 AALSPAASGQN
-420 PATSYS
+420 
-426 SDDETAA
+426 DDTAA
-433 TILAEFREALVSPD
+433 TILAEFREALASPD

-465 RIIGRLLSNHGIE
+465 RIIGRLLANHGIE
-478 VRFNDLFSYPTAA
+478 LRFNDLFSYPTAA
-491 ALAKQA
+491 SLAKQA

-504 PAQADATETG
+504 PAQAEATANG

-564 IERHPGLRTHFYVED
+564 IERHPGLRTHFYVEND
-579 GTVLQKIV
+579 TVLQKIV

-605 GVDRHT
+605 GVDRNA
-611 EASWRFDLTRELPM
+611 EAGWRFDLARELPM
-625 RLRFLRNPQTG
+625 RLRFLKDAQTG
-636 GQVLSFLFHH
+636 RQVLSFLFHH

-658 DELTEAYRARAAGK
+658 DELTEAYQARAAGK
-672 APVFASKPAPF
+672 APVFATRPAPF
-683 HEFARKQVASGVNG
+683 HEFARKQVASGVNAS
-697 GHLAYWT
+697 HLAYWT

-709 AQKGLVLNGQNSTP
+709 APKGLTLDGQNGTRHE
-723 TDASHDE
+723 ASQDE

-737 EFKLEK
+737 EFKLGK

-750 AIAKQN
+750 AIARQN

-805 VAHRVRFRAEM
+805 VAHRVRFGETM
-816 TVGEL
+816 TIGEL

-870 GTLTGPEGKPV
+870 GTLAGPDGKPV

-918 RSDRYGPDDV
+918 RSDRYGPHDV
-928 DRLRSTTSSVFSRF
+928 ERLRHTTSRIFSRF
-942 AETGASSRM
+942 AENGASNRV

>member
-1 MAADNSRVL
+1 MAADNTRML
-10 ARRIEET
+10 ARRIEES
-17 FDGADTFP
+17 FDRGDAAP
-25 RDGSQP
+25 P
-31 SQYEERVWF
+31 SQYEERIWF
-40 SQFQDPDQVFRHLLT
+40 KQFQDPDQVFRHLLA
-55 YRIGGESDLLR
+55 YRIGEECDLLR
-66 LTSALETVCEAWP
+66 LTAALKTICEAWP
-79 QLRVRFSFGEDG
+79 ELRARFAFGEDG
-91 TLAKSVEAPS
+91 ALSKNIETLS
-101 ASLVQLF
+101 ASDVQLL
-108 QTPSTDEAVALLHD
+108 QVPSSAEALALLHD
-122 LQASPY
+122 LQARPF
-128 DAEIDPPFQAIV
+128 DAETDPSFQAVV
-140 LLSEG
+140 LLNEG
-145 EVLLALLVHGL
+145 EILLAFLVHGL
-156 LGETLSPQT
+156 LGEVLSPKI
-165 LLEAIAA
+165 LLDGIST
-172 AYAGEAPKPLLP
+172 AYAGETPKPLSA
-184 RIAETG
+184 RKVEDGG
-190 IVNPLPLPWLQG
+190 INPLPLGWLQRPVSG
-202 SASGTHVISLRDGG
+202 SAVVALRQNRLER
-216 AKPASHSHG
+216 PASHSHG

-230 ALFDLDGSATTEAL
+230 TLLGLNSSTATNAL
-244 LARAGARFAH
+244 LARAGARFAL
-254 FIAIKGNLD
+254 FLAASDGPE
-263 TVTLRL
+263 TVMLRL
-269 PLQSGGE
+269 HPDAPTPLSAEAASRISISRHQS
-276 TGLPLPADAVARV
+276 P
-289 SIPRGQSLPE
+289 GQ
-299 AEKAVLAGL
+299 AEKAVQAGL
-308 QRQIGNSSKHNDEAA
+308 EQRNNNDDEPA
-323 TFTLQALATS
+323 TFTLHALAAPVQPVS
-333 AETSS
+333 EHG
-338 VERLRFERL
+338 LQFEPL
-347 PLPSLQSGLGLTL
+347 LLPSLQSGLGLTL
-360 AAGSTVDG
+360 AAGPTAAGD
-368 HIRLELTGGKE
+368 IRLELTGGKE
-379 TSPHAT
+379 MSPHAT
-385 AFLLERFVT
+385 AFLLERFVS
-394 HLEGGADFSDITH
+394 HLEGGADFSAIV
-407 SIPSAGLAATASL
+407 PQNASATPEQAAPLSTGLGDDAT
-420 PATSYS
+420 T
-426 SDDETAA
+426 A
-433 TILAEFREALVSPD
+433 TILTEFREALASPE

-478 VRFNDLFSYPTAA
+478 LRFNDLFSYPTAA
-491 ALAKQA
+491 ALATQA

-504 PAQADATETG
+504 PAHAQATETG

-533 FGFGEI
+533 FGFGDI
-539 FNIPFALDFLNP
+539 FNIPFALDFLGP

-564 IERHPGLRTHFYVED
+564 IERHPGLRTHFYVEND
-579 GTVLQKIV
+579 TVLQKIV

-605 GVDRHT
+605 GVDRHA
-611 EASWRFDLTRELPM
+611 EAGWRFDLERELPM
-625 RLRFLRNPQTG
+625 RLRFLRDAQTG
-636 GQVLSFLFHH
+636 RQVLSFLFHH

-672 APVFASKPAPF
+672 APIFATKPAPF
-683 HEFARKQVASGVNG
+683 HEFARKQVASGVNAD
-697 GHLAYWT
+697 HLAYWT

-709 AQKGLVLNGQNSTP
+709 APKGLTLNGQAGTLHEAP
-723 TDASHDE
+723 QDE

-750 AIAKQN
+750 AVAKQN

-805 VAHRVRFRAEM
+805 VAHRVRFGETM
-816 TVGEL
+816 TIGDL

-858 VFIQIHAKNKLN
+858 VFIQIHARNKLN
-870 GTLTGPEGKPV
+870 GTLAGPDGKPV

-897 QFEVMEET
+897 QFEVMEEM

-928 DRLRSTTSSVFSRF
+928 ERLRNTTSGVFSRF
-942 AETGASSRM
+942 AEAGASNRM

>member
-1 MAADNSRVL
+1 MAADNIGVL

-17 FDGADTFP
+17 FDKADAAP
-25 RDGSQP
+25 P

-40 SQFQDPDQVFRHLLT
+40 EQFQDPDQVFRQLLA
-55 YRIGGESDLLR
+55 YRIGEECDLLR
-66 LTSALETVCEAWP
+66 LTSALKTVCEGWP
-79 QLRVRFSFGEDG
+79 ELRARFAFGEDG
-91 TLAKSVEAPS
+91 TLAKSIEAPS
-101 ASLVQLF
+101 ASIVQLLHV
-108 QTPSTDEAVALLHD
+108 PSAGEALTLLHD
-122 LQASPY
+122 LQARPF
-128 DAEIDPPFQAIV
+128 DAEIDPPFQAVV

-145 EVLLALLVHGL
+145 EILLAFLVHGL
-156 LGETLSPQT
+156 LGEVLSPQI
-165 LLEAIAA
+165 LLEGIAA
-172 AYAGEAPKPLLP
+172 AYAGETPKPLSP
-184 RIAETG
+184 RAIESG
-190 IVNPLPLPWLQG
+190 SIDPLPLGWLQRP
-202 SASGTHVISLRDGG
+202 ASGSTVVALRQNGIDR
-216 AKPASHSHG
+216 PASHSHG

-230 ALFDLDGSATTEAL
+230 TLLGLNSSTAANAL
-244 LARAGARFAH
+244 LARAGSRFAL
-254 FIAIKGNLD
+254 FLAKNGGRE

-269 PLQSGGE
+269 QPSVAMPISAEAAAQVAISRDQSPE
-276 TGLPLPADAVARV
+276 QAENAVLTGL
-289 SIPRGQSLPE
+289 E
-299 AEKAVLAGL
+299 
-308 QRQIGNSSKHNDEAA
+308 QRNDNEGGTAA
-323 TFTLQALATS
+323 FTLHALATPAQAVS
-333 AETSS
+333 EHG
-338 VERLRFERL
+338 LQFEHL

-360 AAGSTVDG
+360 AAGPTSTGD
-368 HIRLELTGGKE
+368 IRLELTGGKE

-385 AFLLERFVT
+385 AFLLERFVS
-394 HLEGGADFSDITH
+394 HLEGGADFSGIVPQNASPASEH
-407 SIPSAGLAATASL
+407 AALSPAASGQN
-420 PATSYS
+420 
-426 SDDETAA
+426 DDTAA
-433 TILAEFREALVSPD
+433 TILAEFREALASPD

-465 RIIGRLLSNHGIE
+465 RIIGRLLANHGIE
-478 VRFNDLFSYPTAA
+478 LRFNDLFSYPTAA
-491 ALAKQA
+491 SLAKQA

-504 PAQADATETG
+504 PAQAEATANG

-564 IERHPGLRTHFYVED
+564 IERHPGLRTHFYVEND
-579 GTVLQKIV
+579 TVLQKIV

-592 PGYKWFWTSEESE
+592 PGYKWFWTSEESQ
-605 GVDRHT
+605 GVDRNA
-611 EASWRFDLTRELPM
+611 EAGWRFDLARELPM
-625 RLRFLRNPQTG
+625 RLRFLKDAQTG
-636 GQVLSFLFHH
+636 RQVLSFLFHH

-672 APVFASKPAPF
+672 APVFATRPAPF
-683 HEFARKQVASGVNG
+683 HEFARKQVASGVNA

-709 AQKGLVLNGQNSTP
+709 APKGLTLDGQNGTRHE
-723 TDASHDE
+723 ASQDE

-750 AIAKQN
+750 AIARQN

-805 VAHRVRFRAEM
+805 VAHRVRFGETM
-816 TVGEL
+816 TIGEL

-870 GTLTGPEGKPV
+870 GTLAGPDGKPV

-928 DRLRSTTSSVFSRF
+928 ERLRHTTSRIFARF
-942 AETGASSRM
+942 AENGASNRV

>member
-1 MAADNSRVL
+1 MAADNSRML

-17 FDGADTFP
+17 FDNGDEAP
-25 RDGSQP
+25 ESGSQP

-40 SQFQDPDQVFRHLLT
+40 EQFQDPDQVFRHILT

-66 LTSALETVCEAWP
+66 LTSALETVCKAWP
-79 QLRVRFSFGEDG
+79 ELRVRFSFGEDG

-108 QTPSTDEAVALLHD
+108 QAPSTDEAVALLHD
-122 LQASPY
+122 LQASPF

-156 LGETLSPQT
+156 LGETLSPQI

-184 RIAETG
+184 RATETG
-190 IVNPLPLPWLQG
+190 IINAVPLPWLQG
-202 SASGTHVISLRDGG
+202 SASGTHIVSLRHGTT
-216 AKPASHSHG
+216 KPASHSHG

-230 ALFDLDGSATTEAL
+230 ALLDLGGATATDKL
-244 LARAGARFAH
+244 LARMGARFAL
-254 FIAIKGNLD
+254 FLATSGNLD

-269 PLQSGGE
+269 PLQPGSE
-276 TGLPLPADAVARV
+276 AGLPLAADVVARV
-289 SIPRGQSLPE
+289 SISRDQPPQE
-299 AEKAVLAGL
+299 AETAVLAGL
-308 QRQIGNSSKHNDEAA
+308 QREGEHNNDGAA
-323 TFTLQALATS
+323 IFTLQALPTP

-338 VERLRFERL
+338 VDRLRFERL

-360 AAGSTVDG
+360 AAGTTVEG

-385 AFLLERFVT
+385 AFLLERFIA
-394 HLEGGADFSDITH
+394 HLEGGVDFSGITH
-407 SIPSAGLAATASL
+407 QTSPAGLEAPASL
-420 PATSYS
+420 PATSRP
-426 SDDETAA
+426 SDDETTA
-433 TILAEFREALVSPD
+433 TILAEFREALASAD

-491 ALAKQA
+491 SLAKQA

-504 PAQADATETG
+504 PAQAEATETG

-539 FNIPFALDFLNP
+539 FNIPFALDFLDP

-592 PGYKWFWTSEESE
+592 PGYKWFWTSDESE
-605 GVDRHT
+605 GVDRQA
-611 EASWRFDLTRELPM
+611 EASWRFDLARELPM
-625 RLRFLRNPQTG
+625 RLRFLRNPETG

-672 APVFASKPAPF
+672 APVFAGKPAPF
-683 HEFARKQVASGVNG
+683 HEFARKQVASGVNA

-709 AQKGLVLNGQNSTP
+709 APKGLVLNGQNSAP
-723 TDASHDE
+723 TEASHDE

-805 VAHRVRFRAEM
+805 VAHRVRFREEM

-821 ISSVKNTIN
+821 ISSVKNMVN

-870 GTLTGPEGKPV
+870 GTLAGPDGKPV

-918 RSDRYGPDDV
+918 RSDRYGPEDV
-928 DRLRSTTSSVFSRF
+928 DRLRGTTSGVFSRF
-942 AETGASSRM
+942 AEAGASSRV

>member
-1 MAADNSRVL
+1 MAADNTRML
-10 ARRIEET
+10 ARRIDET
-17 FDGADTFP
+17 FDREAAAP
-25 RDGSQP
+25 P
-31 SQYEERVWF
+31 SPYEERVWF
-40 SQFQDPDQVFRHLLT
+40 GQFQDPDQVFRHLLA
-55 YRIGGESDLLR
+55 YRIGEECDLLR
-66 LTSALETVCEAWP
+66 LTAALKAICETWP
-79 QLRVRFSFGEDG
+79 ALRARFTFGEDG
-91 TLAKSVEAPS
+91 TLAKSIEAPS
-101 ASLVQLF
+101 ASIVQLLHV
-108 QTPSTDEAVALLHD
+108 PSADEALTLLHD
-122 LQASPY
+122 LQARPF
-128 DAEIDPPFQAIV
+128 DAETDPPFQAVV

-145 EVLLALLVHGL
+145 EILLAFLVHGL
-156 LGETLSPQT
+156 LGEVLSPQI
-165 LLEAIAA
+165 LLEGISA
-172 AYAGEAPKPLLP
+172 AYAGEAPKPLSP
-184 RIAETG
+184 RTVENG
-190 IVNPLPLPWLQG
+190 GVDPLPLHWLQRP
-202 SASGTHVISLRDGG
+202 ASGSTVVALRQDK
-216 AKPASHSHG
+216 AERPASHSHG

-230 ALFDLDGSATTEAL
+230 TLLGLGSSTAMSAL
-244 LARAGARFAH
+244 LARAGARFSL
-254 FIAIKGNLD
+254 FLSTNGGPE
-263 TVTLRL
+263 TVTVRL
-269 PLQSGGE
+269 PRQPGADATAPLSPE
-276 TGLPLPADAVARV
+276 TGARI
-289 SIPRGQSLPE
+289 SISRGHTPE
-299 AEKAVLAGL
+299 QAEKAVLAGL
-308 QRQIGNSSKHNDEAA
+308 EQRNDNDGEAA
-323 TFTLQALATS
+323 TFTLHALAAPVQAVS
-333 AETSS
+333 EHG
-338 VERLRFERL
+338 LQFEHL

-360 AAGSTVDG
+360 AAGPTASGD
-368 HIRLELTGGKE
+368 IRLELTGGKE

-385 AFLLERFVT
+385 AFLLERFVS
-394 HLEGGADFSDITH
+394 HLEGGADFSGIL
-407 SIPSAGLAATASL
+407 PQTAPQAMEQPVHL
-420 PATSYS
+420 PASHGNDRT
-426 SDDETAA
+426 TAA
-433 TILAEFREALVSPD
+433 ILAEFREALAAPD
-447 MGPDDDFFDFGG
+447 MGADDDFFDFGG

-465 RIIGRLLSNHGIE
+465 RIIGRLLSNHGIAL
-478 VRFNDLFSYPTAA
+478 RFNDLFSYPTAA
-491 ALAKQA
+491 SLATQA
-497 TRLETAA
+497 TLLETAA
-504 PAQADATETG
+504 PAQAEATANG

-539 FNIPFALDFLNP
+539 FNIPFALDFLDP

-564 IERHPGLRTHFYVED
+564 IERHPGLRTHFYVEND
-579 GTVLQKIV
+579 TVLQKIV

-592 PGYKWFWTSEESE
+592 PGYKWFWTSEESQ
-605 GVDRHT
+605 GVDRHS
-611 EASWRFDLTRELPM
+611 EAGWRFDLARELPI
-625 RLRFLRNPQTG
+625 RLRFLRDAQTG
-636 GQVLSFLFHH
+636 RQMLSFLFHH

-658 DELTEAYRARAAGK
+658 DELTEAYRARVAGK
-672 APVFASKPAPF
+672 APVFATKPAPF
-683 HEFARKQVASGVNG
+683 HEFARKQVASGVNA

-709 AQKGLVLNGQNSTP
+709 APKGLALNGQDSTP
-723 TDASHDE
+723 HEASKDE
-730 APAGGWI
+730 APAGGWV

-774 LGGLS
+774 LGGLT

-805 VAHRVRFRAEM
+805 VAHRVRFGENM

-858 VFIQIHAKNKLN
+858 VFIQIHARNKLN
-870 GTLTGPEGKPV
+870 GTLAGPDGKPV

-897 QFEVMEET
+897 QFEVMEEM

-918 RSDRYGPDDV
+918 RSDRYGPNDV
-928 DRLRSTTSSVFSRF
+928 ERLRSTTSGVFSRF
-942 AETGASSRM
+942 AEAGASSKV

>member
-1 MAADNSRVL
+1 MAADNIGVL

-17 FDGADTFP
+17 FDKADAAP
-25 RDGSQP
+25 P

-40 SQFQDPDQVFRHLLT
+40 EQFQDPDQVFRQLLA
-55 YRIGGESDLLR
+55 YRIGEECDLLR
-66 LTSALETVCEAWP
+66 LTSALKTVCEGWP
-79 QLRVRFSFGEDG
+79 ELRARFAFGEDG
-91 TLAKSVEAPS
+91 TLAKSIEAPS
-101 ASLVQLF
+101 ASIVQLLHV
-108 QTPSTDEAVALLHD
+108 PSAGEALTLLHD
-122 LQASPY
+122 LQARPF
-128 DAEIDPPFQAIV
+128 DAEIDPPFQAVV

-145 EVLLALLVHGL
+145 EILLAFLVHGL
-156 LGETLSPQT
+156 LGEVLSPQI
-165 LLEAIAA
+165 LLEGIAA
-172 AYAGEAPKPLLP
+172 AYAGETPKPLSP
-184 RIAETG
+184 RAIESG
-190 IVNPLPLPWLQG
+190 SIDPLPLGWLQRP
-202 SASGTHVISLRDGG
+202 ASGSTVVALQQNGIDR
-216 AKPASHSHG
+216 PASHSHG

-230 ALFDLDGSATTEAL
+230 ILLGLNGSTAANAL
-244 LARAGARFAH
+244 LARAGSRFAL
-254 FIAIKGNLD
+254 FLAKNGGRE

-269 PLQSGGE
+269 QPSVAMPISAEAAQVAISCDQSPE
-276 TGLPLPADAVARV
+276 QAENAVLTGL
-289 SIPRGQSLPE
+289 E
-299 AEKAVLAGL
+299 
-308 QRQIGNSSKHNDEAA
+308 QRNDNEGGTAA
-323 TFTLQALATS
+323 FTLHALATPAQAVS
-333 AETSS
+333 EHG
-338 VERLRFERL
+338 LQFEHL

-360 AAGSTVDG
+360 AAGPTSTGD
-368 HIRLELTGGKE
+368 IRLELTGGKE

-385 AFLLERFVT
+385 AFLLERFVS
-394 HLEGGADFSDITH
+394 HLEGGADFSGIVPQNASPASEH
-407 SIPSAGLAATASL
+407 AALSPAASGQN
-420 PATSYS
+420 
-426 SDDETAA
+426 DDTAA
-433 TILAEFREALVSPD
+433 TILAEFREALASPD

-465 RIIGRLLSNHGIE
+465 RIIGRLLANHGIE
-478 VRFNDLFSYPTAA
+478 LRFNDLFSYPTAA
-491 ALAKQA
+491 SLAKQA
-497 TRLETAA
+497 TRLETEA
-504 PAQADATETG
+504 PAQAEATANG

-564 IERHPGLRTHFYVED
+564 IERHPGLRTHFYVEND
-579 GTVLQKIV
+579 TVLQKIV

-592 PGYKWFWTSEESE
+592 PGYKWFWTSKESQ
-605 GVDRHT
+605 GVDRNA
-611 EASWRFDLTRELPM
+611 EAGWRFDLARELPM
-625 RLRFLRNPQTG
+625 RLRFLKDAQTG
-636 GQVLSFLFHH
+636 RQVLSFLFHH

-672 APVFASKPAPF
+672 APVFATRPAPF
-683 HEFARKQVASGVNG
+683 HEFARKQVASGVNA

-709 AQKGLVLNGQNSTP
+709 APKGLTLNGQDGTP
-723 TDASHDE
+723 HEASQDE

-737 EFKLEK
+737 EFKLKK

-750 AIAKQN
+750 AIARQN

-805 VAHRVRFRAEM
+805 VAHRVRFGETM
-816 TVGEL
+816 TIGEL

-870 GTLTGPEGKPV
+870 GTLAGPDGKPV

-928 DRLRSTTSSVFSRF
+928 ERLRNTTSGVFSRF
-942 AETGASSRM
+942 AEAGASSRV

>member
-1 MAADNSRVL
+1 MAADNIGVL

-17 FDGADTFP
+17 FDKADAAP
-25 RDGSQP
+25 P

-40 SQFQDPDQVFRHLLT
+40 EQFQDPDQVFRQLLA
-55 YRIGGESDLLR
+55 YRIGEECDLLR
-66 LTSALETVCEAWP
+66 LTSALKTVCEGWP
-79 QLRVRFSFGEDG
+79 ELRARFAFGEDG
-91 TLAKSVEAPS
+91 TLAKSIEAPS
-101 ASLVQLF
+101 ASIVQLLHV
-108 QTPSTDEAVALLHD
+108 PSAGEALTLLHD
-122 LQASPY
+122 LQARPF
-128 DAEIDPPFQAIV
+128 DAEIDPPFQAVV

-145 EVLLALLVHGL
+145 EILLAFLVHGL
-156 LGETLSPQT
+156 LGEVLSPQI
-165 LLEAIAA
+165 LLEGIAA
-172 AYAGEAPKPLLP
+172 AYAGETPKPLSP
-184 RIAETG
+184 RAIESG
-190 IVNPLPLPWLQG
+190 SIDPLPLGWLQRP
-202 SASGTHVISLRDGG
+202 ASGSTVVALQQNGIDR
-216 AKPASHSHG
+216 PASHSHG

-230 ALFDLDGSATTEAL
+230 ILLGLNGSTAANAL
-244 LARAGARFAH
+244 LARAGSRFAL
-254 FIAIKGNLD
+254 FLAKNGGRE

-269 PLQSGGE
+269 QPSVAMPISAEAAAQVAISCDQSPE
-276 TGLPLPADAVARV
+276 QAENAVLTGL
-289 SIPRGQSLPE
+289 E
-299 AEKAVLAGL
+299 
-308 QRQIGNSSKHNDEAA
+308 QRNDNEGGTAA
-323 TFTLQALATS
+323 LTLHALATPAQAVS
-333 AETSS
+333 EHG
-338 VERLRFERL
+338 LQFEHL

-360 AAGSTVDG
+360 AAGPTSTGD
-368 HIRLELTGGKE
+368 IRLELTGGKE

-385 AFLLERFVT
+385 AFLLERFVS
-394 HLEGGADFSDITH
+394 HLEGGADFSGIVPQNASPVSEH
-407 SIPSAGLAATASL
+407 AALSPAASGQN
-420 PATSYS
+420 
-426 SDDETAA
+426 DDTAA
-433 TILAEFREALVSPD
+433 TILAEFREALASPD

-465 RIIGRLLSNHGIE
+465 RIIGRLLANHGIE
-478 VRFNDLFSYPTAA
+478 LRFNDLFSYPTAA
-491 ALAKQA
+491 SLAKQA

-504 PAQADATETG
+504 PAQAEATANG

-564 IERHPGLRTHFYVED
+564 IERHPGLRTHFYVEND
-579 GTVLQKIV
+579 TVLQKIV

-605 GVDRHT
+605 GVDRNA
-611 EASWRFDLTRELPM
+611 EASWRFDLARELPM
-625 RLRFLRNPQTG
+625 RLRFLKDAQTG
-636 GQVLSFLFHH
+636 RQVLSFLFHH

-658 DELTEAYRARAAGK
+658 DELTEAYQARAAGK
-672 APVFASKPAPF
+672 APVFATRPAPF
-683 HEFARKQVASGVNG
+683 HEFARKQVASGVNA

-709 AQKGLVLNGQNSTP
+709 APKGLTLDGQNGTRHE
-723 TDASHDE
+723 ASQDE

-737 EFKLEK
+737 EFKLGK

-750 AIAKQN
+750 AIARQN

-805 VAHRVRFRAEM
+805 VAHRVRFGETM
-816 TVGEL
+816 TIGEL

-870 GTLTGPEGKPV
+870 GTLAGPDGKPV

-918 RSDRYGPDDV
+918 RSDRYGPHDV
-928 DRLRSTTSSVFSRF
+928 ERLRHTTSRIFSRF
-942 AETGASSRM
+942 AENGASNRV

>member
-1 MAADNSRVL
+1 MAADNIGVL

-17 FDGADTFP
+17 FDKADAAP
-25 RDGSQP
+25 P

-40 SQFQDPDQVFRHLLT
+40 EQFQDPDQVFRQLLA
-55 YRIGGESDLLR
+55 YRIGEECDLLR
-66 LTSALETVCEAWP
+66 LTSALKTVCEGWP
-79 QLRVRFSFGEDG
+79 ELRARFAFGEDG
-91 TLAKSVEAPS
+91 TLAKSIEAPS
-101 ASLVQLF
+101 ASIVQLLHV
-108 QTPSTDEAVALLHD
+108 PSAGEALTLLHD
-122 LQASPY
+122 LQARPF
-128 DAEIDPPFQAIV
+128 DAEIDPPFQAVV

-145 EVLLALLVHGL
+145 EILLAFLVHGL
-156 LGETLSPQT
+156 LGEVLSPQI
-165 LLEAIAA
+165 LLEGIAA
-172 AYAGEAPKPLLP
+172 AYAGETPKPLSP
-184 RIAETG
+184 RAIESG
-190 IVNPLPLPWLQG
+190 SIDPLPLGWLQRP
-202 SASGTHVISLRDGG
+202 ASGSTVVALQQNGIDR
-216 AKPASHSHG
+216 PASHSHG

-230 ALFDLDGSATTEAL
+230 ILLGLNGSTAANAL
-244 LARAGARFAH
+244 LARAGSRFAL
-254 FIAIKGNLD
+254 FLAKNGGRE

-269 PLQSGGE
+269 QPSVAMPISAEAAAQVAISCDQSPE
-276 TGLPLPADAVARV
+276 QAENAVLTGL
-289 SIPRGQSLPE
+289 E
-299 AEKAVLAGL
+299 
-308 QRQIGNSSKHNDEAA
+308 QRNDNEGGTAA
-323 TFTLQALATS
+323 FTLHALATPAQAVS
-333 AETSS
+333 EHG
-338 VERLRFERL
+338 LQFEHL

-360 AAGSTVDG
+360 AAGPTSTGD
-368 HIRLELTGGKE
+368 IRLELTGGKE

-385 AFLLERFVT
+385 AFLLERFVS
-394 HLEGGADFSDITH
+394 HLEGGADFSGIVPQNASPASEH
-407 SIPSAGLAATASL
+407 AALSPAASGQN
-420 PATSYS
+420 
-426 SDDETAA
+426 DDTAA
-433 TILAEFREALVSPD
+433 TILAEFREALASPD

-465 RIIGRLLSNHGIE
+465 RIIGRLLANHGIE
-478 VRFNDLFSYPTAA
+478 LRFNDLFSYPTAA
-491 ALAKQA
+491 SLAKQA
-497 TRLETAA
+497 TRLETEA
-504 PAQADATETG
+504 PAQAEATANG

-564 IERHPGLRTHFYVED
+564 IERHPGLRTHFYVEND
-579 GTVLQKIV
+579 TVLQKIV

-592 PGYKWFWTSEESE
+592 PGYKWFWTSKESQ
-605 GVDRHT
+605 GVDRNA
-611 EASWRFDLTRELPM
+611 EAGWRFDLARELPM
-625 RLRFLRNPQTG
+625 RLRFLKDAQTG
-636 GQVLSFLFHH
+636 RQVLSFLFHH

-672 APVFASKPAPF
+672 APVFATRPAPF
-683 HEFARKQVASGVNG
+683 HEFARKQVASGVNA

-709 AQKGLVLNGQNSTP
+709 APKGLTLNGQDGTP
-723 TDASHDE
+723 HEASQDE

-737 EFKLEK
+737 EFKLKK

-750 AIAKQN
+750 AIARQN

-805 VAHRVRFRAEM
+805 VAHRVRFGETM
-816 TVGEL
+816 TIGEL

-870 GTLTGPEGKPV
+870 GTLAGPDGKPV

-918 RSDRYGPDDV
+918 RSDPYGPDDV
-928 DRLRSTTSSVFSRF
+928 ERLRNTTSGVFSRF
-942 AETGASSRM
+942 AEAGASSRV

>member
-1 MAADNSRVL
+1 MAADNIGVL

-17 FDGADTFP
+17 FDKADAAP
-25 RDGSQP
+25 P

-40 SQFQDPDQVFRHLLT
+40 EQFQDPDQVFRQLLA
-55 YRIGGESDLLR
+55 YRIGEECDLLR
-66 LTSALETVCEAWP
+66 LTSALKTVCEGWP
-79 QLRVRFSFGEDG
+79 ELRARFAFGEDG
-91 TLAKSVEAPS
+91 TLAKSIEAPS
-101 ASLVQLF
+101 ASIVQLLHV
-108 QTPSTDEAVALLHD
+108 PSAGEALTLLHD
-122 LQASPY
+122 LQARPF
-128 DAEIDPPFQAIV
+128 DAEIDPPFQAVV

-145 EVLLALLVHGL
+145 EILLAFLVHGL
-156 LGETLSPQT
+156 LGEVLSPQI
-165 LLEAIAA
+165 LLEGIAA
-172 AYAGEAPKPLLP
+172 AYAGETPKPLSP
-184 RIAETG
+184 RAIESG
-190 IVNPLPLPWLQG
+190 SIDPLPLGWLQRP
-202 SASGTHVISLRDGG
+202 ASGSTVVALRQNGIDR
-216 AKPASHSHG
+216 PASHSHG

-230 ALFDLDGSATTEAL
+230 TLLGLNNSTAANAL
-244 LARAGARFAH
+244 LARAGSRFAL
-254 FIAIKGNLD
+254 FLAKNGD
-263 TVTLRL
+263 RETVTLRL
-269 PLQSGGE
+269 QPSVAMPISAEAAAQVAISRDQSPE
-276 TGLPLPADAVARV
+276 QAENAVLTGL
-289 SIPRGQSLPE
+289 E
-299 AEKAVLAGL
+299 
-308 QRQIGNSSKHNDEAA
+308 QRNDNEGGTAA
-323 TFTLQALATS
+323 FTLHALATPAQAVS
-333 AETSS
+333 EHG
-338 VERLRFERL
+338 LQFEHL

-360 AAGSTVDG
+360 AAGPTSTGD
-368 HIRLELTGGKE
+368 IRLELTGGKE

-385 AFLLERFVT
+385 AFLLERFVS
-394 HLEGGADFSDITH
+394 HLEGGADFSGIVPQNASPASEH
-407 SIPSAGLAATASL
+407 AALSPAASGQN
-420 PATSYS
+420 
-426 SDDETAA
+426 DDTAA
-433 TILAEFREALVSPD
+433 TILAEFREALASPD

-465 RIIGRLLSNHGIE
+465 RIIGRLLANHGIE
-478 VRFNDLFSYPTAA
+478 LRFNDLFSYPTAA
-491 ALAKQA
+491 SLAKQA

-504 PAQADATETG
+504 PAQAEATANG

-564 IERHPGLRTHFYVED
+564 IERHPGLRTHFYVEND
-579 GTVLQKIV
+579 TVLQKIV

-592 PGYKWFWTSEESE
+592 PGYKWFWTSEESQ
-605 GVDRHT
+605 GVDRNA
-611 EASWRFDLTRELPM
+611 EAGWRFDLARELPM
-625 RLRFLRNPQTG
+625 RLRFLKDAQTG
-636 GQVLSFLFHH
+636 RQVLSFLFHH

-672 APVFASKPAPF
+672 APVFATRPAPF
-683 HEFARKQVASGVNG
+683 HEFARKQVASGVNA

-709 AQKGLVLNGQNSTP
+709 APKGLTLDGQNGTRHE
-723 TDASHDE
+723 ASQDE

-750 AIAKQN
+750 AIARQN

-805 VAHRVRFRAEM
+805 VAHRVRFGETM

-870 GTLTGPEGKPV
+870 GTLAGPDGKPV

-928 DRLRSTTSSVFSRF
+928 ERLRHTTSRIFARF
-942 AETGASSRM
+942 AENGASNRV

>member
-1 MAADNSRVL
+1 MAADNTRML
-10 ARRIEET
+10 ARRIDET
-17 FDGADTFP
+17 FDREAAAP
-25 RDGSQP
+25 P
-31 SQYEERVWF
+31 SPYEERVWF
-40 SQFQDPDQVFRHLLT
+40 GQFQDPDQVFRHLLA
-55 YRIGGESDLLR
+55 YRIGEECDLLR
-66 LTSALETVCEAWP
+66 LTAALKTICETWP
-79 QLRVRFSFGEDG
+79 ALRARFTFGEDG
-91 TLAKSVEAPS
+91 TLAKSIEAPS
-101 ASLVQLF
+101 ASIVQLLHV
-108 QTPSTDEAVALLHD
+108 PSAGEALTLLHD
-122 LQASPY
+122 LQARPF
-128 DAEIDPPFQAIV
+128 DAETDPPFQAVV

-145 EVLLALLVHGL
+145 EILLAFLVHGL
-156 LGETLSPQT
+156 LGEVLSPQI
-165 LLEAIAA
+165 LLEGISA
-172 AYAGEAPKPLLP
+172 AYAGEAPKPLSP
-184 RIAETG
+184 RTVENG
-190 IVNPLPLPWLQG
+190 GVDPLPLHWLQRP
-202 SASGTHVISLRDGG
+202 ASGSTVVALRQDK
-216 AKPASHSHG
+216 AERPASHSHG

-230 ALFDLDGSATTEAL
+230 TLLGLSSSTAMSAL
-244 LARAGARFAH
+244 LARAGARFSL
-254 FIAIKGNLD
+254 FLSTNGGPE
-263 TVTLRL
+263 TVTVRL
-269 PLQSGGE
+269 PRQPGAGATAPLSPE
-276 TGLPLPADAVARV
+276 TGARI
-289 SIPRGQSLPE
+289 SISRGHTPE
-299 AEKAVLAGL
+299 QAEKAVLAGL
-308 QRQIGNSSKHNDEAA
+308 EQRNDNDGEAA
-323 TFTLQALATS
+323 TFTLHALAAPVQAVS
-333 AETSS
+333 EHG
-338 VERLRFERL
+338 LQFEHL

-360 AAGSTVDG
+360 AAGPTASGD
-368 HIRLELTGGKE
+368 IRLELTGGKE

-385 AFLLERFVT
+385 AFLLERFVS
-394 HLEGGADFSDITH
+394 HLEGGADFSGIL
-407 SIPSAGLAATASL
+407 PQTAPQAMEQPVHL
-420 PATSYS
+420 PASHGNDRT
-426 SDDETAA
+426 TAA
-433 TILAEFREALVSPD
+433 ILAEFREALAAPD
-447 MGPDDDFFDFGG
+447 MGVDDDFFDFGG

-465 RIIGRLLSNHGIE
+465 RIIGRLLSNHGIAL
-478 VRFNDLFSYPTAA
+478 RFNDLFSYPTAA
-491 ALAKQA
+491 SLATQA
-497 TRLETAA
+497 TLLETAA
-504 PAQADATETG
+504 PAQAEATANG

-539 FNIPFALDFLNP
+539 FNIPFALDFLDP

-564 IERHPGLRTHFYVED
+564 IERHPGLRTHFYVEND
-579 GTVLQKIV
+579 TVLQKIV

-592 PGYKWFWTSEESE
+592 PGYRWFWTSEESQ
-605 GVDRHT
+605 GVDRHS
-611 EASWRFDLTRELPM
+611 EAGWRFDLARELPI
-625 RLRFLRNPQTG
+625 RLRFLRDAQTG
-636 GQVLSFLFHH
+636 RQVLSFLFHH

-658 DELTEAYRARAAGK
+658 DELTEAYRARVAGK
-672 APVFASKPAPF
+672 APVFTTKPAPF
-683 HEFARKQVASGVNG
+683 HEFARKQVASGVNA

-709 AQKGLVLNGQNSTP
+709 APKGLALNGQDSTP
-723 TDASHDE
+723 HEASKDE
-730 APAGGWI
+730 APAGGWV

-774 LGGLS
+774 LGGLT

-805 VAHRVRFRAEM
+805 VAHRVRFGENM

-858 VFIQIHAKNKLN
+858 VFIQIHARNKLN
-870 GTLTGPEGKPV
+870 GTLAGPDGKPV

-897 QFEVMEET
+897 QFEVMEEM

-918 RSDRYGPDDV
+918 RSDRYGPNDV
-928 DRLRSTTSSVFSRF
+928 ERLRTTTSGVFSRF
-942 AETGASSRM
+942 AEAGASSKV

>member
-1 MAADNSRVL
+1 MAADNTRVL

-17 FDGADTFP
+17 FDKGNAAP
-25 RDGSQP
+25 P

-40 SQFQDPDQVFRHLLT
+40 EQFQDPDQVFRQLLA
-55 YRIGGESDLLR
+55 YRIGEECDLLR
-66 LTSALETVCEAWP
+66 LTSALKTVCEGWP
-79 QLRVRFSFGEDG
+79 ELRARFAFGEDG
-91 TLAKSVEAPS
+91 TLAKSIEAPS
-101 ASLVQLF
+101 ASIVQLLHV
-108 QTPSTDEAVALLHD
+108 PSAGEALTLLHD
-122 LQASPY
+122 LQARPF
-128 DAEIDPPFQAIV
+128 DAEIDPPFQAVV

-145 EVLLALLVHGL
+145 EILLAFLVHGL
-156 LGETLSPQT
+156 LGEVLSPQI
-165 LLEAIAA
+165 LLEGIAA
-172 AYAGEAPKPLLP
+172 TYAGETPKPLSP
-184 RIAETG
+184 RAIESG
-190 IVNPLPLPWLQG
+190 SIDPLPLGWLQRP
-202 SASGTHVISLRDGG
+202 ASGSTVVALRQNGIDR
-216 AKPASHSHG
+216 PASHSHG

-230 ALFDLDGSATTEAL
+230 TLLGLNSSTAANAL
-244 LARAGARFAH
+244 LARAGSRFAL
-254 FIAIKGNLD
+254 FLAKNGGRE

-269 PLQSGGE
+269 QPSVAMPISAEAAAQVAISCDQSPE
-276 TGLPLPADAVARV
+276 QAENAVLTGL
-289 SIPRGQSLPE
+289 E
-299 AEKAVLAGL
+299 
-308 QRQIGNSSKHNDEAA
+308 QRNDNEGGTAA
-323 TFTLQALATS
+323 FTLHALATPAQAVS
-333 AETSS
+333 EHG
-338 VERLRFERL
+338 LQFEHL

-360 AAGSTVDG
+360 AAGPTSTGD
-368 HIRLELTGGKE
+368 IRLELTGGKE

-385 AFLLERFVT
+385 AFLLERFVS
-394 HLEGGADFSDITH
+394 HLEGGADFSGIVPQNASPASEH
-407 SIPSAGLAATASL
+407 AALSPAASGQN
-420 PATSYS
+420 
-426 SDDETAA
+426 DDTAA
-433 TILAEFREALVSPD
+433 TILAEFREALASPD

-465 RIIGRLLSNHGIE
+465 RIIGRLLANHGIE
-478 VRFNDLFSYPTAA
+478 LRFNDLFSYPTAA
-491 ALAKQA
+491 SLAKQA

-504 PAQADATETG
+504 PAQAEATANG

-564 IERHPGLRTHFYVED
+564 IERHPGLRTHFYVEND
-579 GTVLQKIV
+579 TVLQKIV

-592 PGYKWFWTSEESE
+592 PGYKWFWTSEESQ
-605 GVDRHT
+605 GVDRNA
-611 EASWRFDLTRELPM
+611 EAGWRFDLARELPM
-625 RLRFLRNPQTG
+625 RLRFLKDAQTG
-636 GQVLSFLFHH
+636 RQVLSFLFHH

-672 APVFASKPAPF
+672 APVFATRPAPF
-683 HEFARKQVASGVNG
+683 HEFARKQVASGVNA

-709 AQKGLVLNGQNSTP
+709 APKGLTLHGRNGTP
-723 TDASHDE
+723 HEASQDE

-750 AIAKQN
+750 AIARQN

-805 VAHRVRFRAEM
+805 VAHRVRFGETM
-816 TVGEL
+816 TIGEL

-870 GTLTGPEGKPV
+870 GTLAGPDGKPV

-905 IGGERSIR
+905 IGGERSTR

-928 DRLRSTTSSVFSRF
+928 ERLRHTTSGVFSRF
-942 AETGASSRM
+942 AENGASNRV

>member
-1 MAADNSRVL
+1 MAADNTRVL

-17 FDGADTFP
+17 FDKGNAAP
-25 RDGSQP
+25 P

-40 SQFQDPDQVFRHLLT
+40 EQFQDPDQVFRQLLA
-55 YRIGGESDLLR
+55 YRIGEECDLLR
-66 LTSALETVCEAWP
+66 LTSALKTVCEVWP
-79 QLRVRFSFGEDG
+79 ELRARFAFGEDG
-91 TLAKSVEAPS
+91 TLAKSIEAPS
-101 ASLVQLF
+101 ASIVQLLHV
-108 QTPSTDEAVALLHD
+108 PSADEALTLLHA
-122 LQASPY
+122 LQARPF
-128 DAEIDPPFQAIV
+128 DAETDPPFQAVV

-145 EVLLALLVHGL
+145 EILLAFLVHGL
-156 LGETLSPQT
+156 LGEVLSPQI
-165 LLEAIAA
+165 LLEGITA
-172 AYAGEAPKPLLP
+172 AYAGETPKPLSP
-184 RIAETG
+184 RAVENG
-190 IVNPLPLPWLQG
+190 SVDPLPLSWLQRP
-202 SASGTHVISLRDGG
+202 ASGSTVVALRQNGIDR
-216 AKPASHSHG
+216 PASHSHG

-230 ALFDLDGSATTEAL
+230 PLLGLNSSTAANAL
-244 LARAGARFAH
+244 LARAGSRFAL
-254 FIAIKGNLD
+254 FLTKNGGPE

-269 PLQSGGE
+269 QPGVAMPISAE
-276 TGLPLPADAVARV
+276 AAARV
-289 SIPRGQSLPE
+289 AISRGQSPE
-299 AEKAVLAGL
+299 QAEKAVLAGL
-308 QRQIGNSSKHNDEAA
+308 EQRNDNEGGTA
-323 TFTLQALATS
+323 TFTLQALATPVQAIS
-333 AETSS
+333 EHG
-338 VERLRFERL
+338 LQFEHL

-360 AAGSTVDG
+360 AAGPTSTGD
-368 HIRLELTGGKE
+368 IRLELTGGKE

-385 AFLLERFVT
+385 AFLLERFVS
-394 HLEGGADFSDITH
+394 HLEGGADFSGIVPQNA
-407 SIPSAGLAATASL
+407 STASEQAAL
-420 PATSYS
+420 SPAASGQN
-426 SDDETAA
+426 DDTAA
-433 TILAEFREALVSPD
+433 TILTEFREALASPD

-465 RIIGRLLSNHGIE
+465 RIIGRLLANHGIE
-478 VRFNDLFSYPTAA
+478 LRFNDLFSYPTAA
-491 ALAKQA
+491 SLAKQA

-504 PAQADATETG
+504 PAQAEATATG

-539 FNIPFALDFLNP
+539 FNIPFALDFLDP

-564 IERHPGLRTHFYVED
+564 IERHPGLRTHFYVEND
-579 GTVLQKIV
+579 TVLQKIV

-592 PGYKWFWTSEESE
+592 PGYKWFWTSEESQ
-605 GVDRHT
+605 GVDRHA
-611 EASWRFDLTRELPM
+611 EAGWRFDLARELPM
-625 RLRFLRNPQTG
+625 RLRFLRDAQTG
-636 GQVLSFLFHH
+636 RQVLSFLFHH

-672 APVFASKPAPF
+672 APVFATRPAPF
-683 HEFARKQVASGVNG
+683 HEFARKQVASGVNA

-709 AQKGLVLNGQNSTP
+709 APKGLTLNGQGHAAE
-723 TDASHDE
+723 ASQDE

-750 AIAKQN
+750 AIARQN

-805 VAHRVRFRAEM
+805 VAHRVRFGETM
-816 TVGEL
+816 TIGEL

-870 GTLTGPEGKPV
+870 GTLAGPDGKPV

-928 DRLRSTTSSVFSRF
+928 ERLRNTTSGVFSRF
-942 AETGASSRM
+942 AEAGASSRV

>member
-1 MAADNSRVL
+1 MAADNIGVL

-17 FDGADTFP
+17 FDKADAAP
-25 RDGSQP
+25 P

-40 SQFQDPDQVFRHLLT
+40 EQFQDPDQVFRQLLA
-55 YRIGGESDLLR
+55 YRIGEECDLLR
-66 LTSALETVCEAWP
+66 LTSALKTVCEGWP
-79 QLRVRFSFGEDG
+79 ELRARFAFGEDG
-91 TLAKSVEAPS
+91 TLAKSIEAPS
-101 ASLVQLF
+101 ASIVQLLHV
-108 QTPSTDEAVALLHD
+108 PSAGEALTLLHD
-122 LQASPY
+122 LQARPF
-128 DAEIDPPFQAIV
+128 DAEIDPPFQAVV

-145 EVLLALLVHGL
+145 EILLAFLVHGL
-156 LGETLSPQT
+156 LGEVLSPQI
-165 LLEAIAA
+165 LLEGIAA
-172 AYAGEAPKPLLP
+172 AYAGETPKPLSP
-184 RIAETG
+184 RAIESG
-190 IVNPLPLPWLQG
+190 SIDPLPLGWLQRP
-202 SASGTHVISLRDGG
+202 ASGSTVVALQQNGIDR
-216 AKPASHSHG
+216 PASHSHG

-230 ALFDLDGSATTEAL
+230 ILLGLNGSTAANAL
-244 LARAGARFAH
+244 LARAGSRFAL
-254 FIAIKGNLD
+254 FLAKNGGRE

-269 PLQSGGE
+269 QPSVAMPISAEAAAQVAISCDQSPE
-276 TGLPLPADAVARV
+276 QAENAVLTGL
-289 SIPRGQSLPE
+289 E
-299 AEKAVLAGL
+299 
-308 QRQIGNSSKHNDEAA
+308 QRNDNEGGTAA
-323 TFTLQALATS
+323 FTLHALATPAQAVS
-333 AETSS
+333 EHG
-338 VERLRFERL
+338 LQFEHL

-360 AAGSTVDG
+360 AAGPTSTGD
-368 HIRLELTGGKE
+368 IRLELTGGKE

-385 AFLLERFVT
+385 AFLLERFVS
-394 HLEGGADFSDITH
+394 HLEGGADFSGIVPQNASPVSEH
-407 SIPSAGLAATASL
+407 AALSPAASGQN
-420 PATSYS
+420 
-426 SDDETAA
+426 DDTAA
-433 TILAEFREALVSPD
+433 TILAEFREALASPD

-465 RIIGRLLSNHGIE
+465 RIIGRLLANHGIE
-478 VRFNDLFSYPTAA
+478 LRFNDLFSYPTAA
-491 ALAKQA
+491 SLAKQA

-504 PAQADATETG
+504 PAQAEATANG

-564 IERHPGLRTHFYVED
+564 IERHPGLRTHFYVEND
-579 GTVLQKIV
+579 TVLQKIV

-605 GVDRHT
+605 GVDRNA
-611 EASWRFDLTRELPM
+611 EASWRFDLARELPM
-625 RLRFLRNPQTG
+625 RLRFLKDAQTG
-636 GQVLSFLFHH
+636 RQVLSFLFHH

-658 DELTEAYRARAAGK
+658 DELTEAYQARAAGK
-672 APVFASKPAPF
+672 APVFATRPAPF
-683 HEFARKQVASGVNG
+683 HEFARKQVASGVNA

-709 AQKGLVLNGQNSTP
+709 APKGLTLDGQNGTRHE
-723 TDASHDE
+723 ASQDE

-737 EFKLEK
+737 EFKLGK

-750 AIAKQN
+750 AIARQN

-805 VAHRVRFRAEM
+805 VAHRVRFGETM
-816 TVGEL
+816 TIGEL

-870 GTLTGPEGKPV
+870 GTLAGPDGKPV

-918 RSDRYGPDDV
+918 RSDRYGPHDV
-928 DRLRSTTSSVFSRF
+928 ERLRHTTSRIFSRF
-942 AETGASSRM
+942 AENGASNRV

>member
-1 MAADNSRVL
+1 MAADNSRML
-10 ARRIEET
+10 ARRIEQT
-17 FDGADTFP
+17 FDNADEAQP
-25 RDGSQP
+25 SGSQP

-40 SQFQDPDQVFRHLLT
+40 QQFQDPDQVFRHILT

-79 QLRVRFSFGEDG
+79 ALRVRFSFGEDG

-101 ASLVQLF
+101 SSLVQLF
-108 QTPSTDEAVALLHD
+108 QAPSTDEAVALLHD
-122 LQASPY
+122 LQASPF

-140 LLSEG
+140 LLSDG

-156 LGETLSPQT
+156 LGESLSPQI

-184 RIAETG
+184 RATETG
-190 IVNPLPLPWLQG
+190 IVTPLPLPWLQG
-202 SASGTHVISLRDGG
+202 PTCASQVVSLRNRT

-225 VDLPA
+225 IDIPV
-230 ALFDLDGSATTEAL
+230 ALLDLDGATATEAL
-244 LARAGARFAH
+244 LARTGARFALFLATSGH
-254 FIAIKGNLD
+254 LD
-263 TVTLRL
+263 AVTLRL
-269 PLQSGGE
+269 PLQ
-276 TGLPLPADAVARV
+276 TGSEPGFPLPVEAVTRM
-289 SIPRGQSLPE
+289 SIPPGQPMPE
-299 AEKAVLAGL
+299 AEQAVLAGL
-308 QRQIGNSSKHNDEAA
+308 QRKIGNGDEHNDEAA
-323 TFTLQALATS
+323 TFTLQPLATP
-333 AETSS
+333 ADTSS
-338 VERLRFERL
+338 VDRLRFERL

-360 AAGSTVDG
+360 AAGSTVNG

-394 HLEGGADFSDITH
+394 HLEGGADVSGITH
-407 SIPSAGLAATASL
+407 QTSPAGLEAPASL
-420 PATSYS
+420 PATSYAHDS
-426 SDDETAA
+426 ETAA
-433 TILAEFREALVSPD
+433 TILAEFREALACPD
-447 MGPDDDFFDFGG
+447 MGLDDDFFDFGG

-491 ALAKQA
+491 SLAKQA

-504 PAQADATETG
+504 PAQADVTATG

-539 FNIPFALDFLNP
+539 FNIPFALDFLDP

-605 GVDRHT
+605 GVDRQA
-611 EASWRFDLTRELPM
+611 EASWRFDLARELPM

-672 APVFASKPAPF
+672 APVFATAPAPF
-683 HEFARKQVASGVNG
+683 HEFARKQVASGVNAD
-697 GHLAYWT
+697 HLAYWT

-709 AQKGLVLNGQNSTP
+709 APKGLVLTGQASTP
-723 TDASHDE
+723 PQPSHDE

-750 AIAKQN
+750 AIAREN

-805 VAHRVRFRAEM
+805 VAHRVRFRDEM

-858 VFIQIHAKNKLN
+858 VFIQIHARNKLN
-870 GTLTGPEGKPV
+870 GTLKGPDGRPV

-918 RSDRYGPDDV
+918 RSDRYGPADV
-928 DRLRSTTSSVFSRF
+928 DRLRNTTSGVFSRF
-942 AETGASSRM
+942 AEAGASSRM

>member
-1 MAADNSRVL
+1 MAADNIGVL

-17 FDGADTFP
+17 FDKADAAP
-25 RDGSQP
+25 P

-40 SQFQDPDQVFRHLLT
+40 EQFQDPDQVFRQLLA
-55 YRIGGESDLLR
+55 YRIGEECDLLR
-66 LTSALETVCEAWP
+66 LTSALKTVCEGWP
-79 QLRVRFSFGEDG
+79 ELRARFAFGEDG
-91 TLAKSVEAPS
+91 TLAKSIEAPS
-101 ASLVQLF
+101 ASIVQLLHV
-108 QTPSTDEAVALLHD
+108 PSAGEALTLLHD
-122 LQASPY
+122 LQARSF
-128 DAEIDPPFQAIV
+128 DAEIDPPFQAVV

-145 EVLLALLVHGL
+145 EILLAFLVHGL
-156 LGETLSPQT
+156 LGEVLSPQI
-165 LLEAIAA
+165 LLEGIAA
-172 AYAGEAPKPLLP
+172 AYAGETPKPLSP
-184 RIAETG
+184 RAIESG
-190 IVNPLPLPWLQG
+190 SIDPLPLGWLQRP
-202 SASGTHVISLRDGG
+202 ASGSTVVALQQNGIDR
-216 AKPASHSHG
+216 PASHSHG

-230 ALFDLDGSATTEAL
+230 ILLGLNGSTAANAL
-244 LARAGARFAH
+244 LARAGSRFAL
-254 FIAIKGNLD
+254 FLAKNGGRE

-269 PLQSGGE
+269 QPSVAMPISAEAAAQVAISRDQSPE
-276 TGLPLPADAVARV
+276 QAENAVLTGL
-289 SIPRGQSLPE
+289 E
-299 AEKAVLAGL
+299 
-308 QRQIGNSSKHNDEAA
+308 QRNDNEGGTAA
-323 TFTLQALATS
+323 FTLHALATPAQAVS
-333 AETSS
+333 EHG
-338 VERLRFERL
+338 LQFEHL

-360 AAGSTVDG
+360 AAGPTSTGD
-368 HIRLELTGGKE
+368 IRLELTGGKE

-385 AFLLERFVT
+385 AFLLERFVS
-394 HLEGGADFSDITH
+394 HLEGGADFSGIVPQNASPASEH
-407 SIPSAGLAATASL
+407 AALSPAASGQN
-420 PATSYS
+420 
-426 SDDETAA
+426 DDTAA
-433 TILAEFREALVSPD
+433 TILAEFREALASPD

-465 RIIGRLLSNHGIE
+465 RIIGRLLANHGIE
-478 VRFNDLFSYPTAA
+478 LRFNDLFSYPTAA
-491 ALAKQA
+491 SLAKQA
-497 TRLETAA
+497 TRLETEA
-504 PAQADATETG
+504 PAQAEATANG

-564 IERHPGLRTHFYVED
+564 IERHPGLRTHFYVEND
-579 GTVLQKIV
+579 TVLQKIV

-592 PGYKWFWTSEESE
+592 PGYKWFWTSEESQ
-605 GVDRHT
+605 GVDRNA
-611 EASWRFDLTRELPM
+611 EAGWRFDLARELPM
-625 RLRFLRNPQTG
+625 RLRFLKDAQTG
-636 GQVLSFLFHH
+636 RQVLSFLFHH

-658 DELTEAYRARAAGK
+658 DELIEAYRARAAGK
-672 APVFASKPAPF
+672 APVFATRPAPF
-683 HEFARKQVASGVNG
+683 HEFARKQVASGVNA

-709 AQKGLVLNGQNSTP
+709 APKGLTLNGQDGTP
-723 TDASHDE
+723 HEASQDE

-737 EFKLEK
+737 EFKLKK

-750 AIAKQN
+750 AIARQN

-805 VAHRVRFRAEM
+805 VAHRVRFGETM
-816 TVGEL
+816 TIGEL

-870 GTLTGPEGKPV
+870 GTLAGPDGKPV

-928 DRLRSTTSSVFSRF
+928 ERLRNTTSGVFSRF
-942 AETGASSRM
+942 AEAGASSRV

>member
-1 MAADNSRVL
+1 MAADNIGVL

-17 FDGADTFP
+17 FDKADAAP
-25 RDGSQP
+25 P

-40 SQFQDPDQVFRHLLT
+40 EQFQDPDQVFRQLLA
-55 YRIGGESDLLR
+55 YRIGEECDLLR
-66 LTSALETVCEAWP
+66 LTSALKTVCEGWP
-79 QLRVRFSFGEDG
+79 ELRARFAFGEDG
-91 TLAKSVEAPS
+91 TLAKSIEAPS
-101 ASLVQLF
+101 ASIVQLLHV
-108 QTPSTDEAVALLHD
+108 PSAGEALTLLHD
-122 LQASPY
+122 LQARPF
-128 DAEIDPPFQAIV
+128 DAEIDPPFQAVV

-145 EVLLALLVHGL
+145 EILLAFLVHGL
-156 LGETLSPQT
+156 LGEVLSPQI
-165 LLEAIAA
+165 LLEGIAA
-172 AYAGEAPKPLLP
+172 AYAGETPKPLSP
-184 RIAETG
+184 RAIESG
-190 IVNPLPLPWLQG
+190 SIDPLPLGWLQRP
-202 SASGTHVISLRDGG
+202 ASGSTVVVLRQNGIDR
-216 AKPASHSHG
+216 PASHSHG

-230 ALFDLDGSATTEAL
+230 TLLGLNSSTAANAL
-244 LARAGARFAH
+244 LARAGSRFAL
-254 FIAIKGNLD
+254 FLAKNGGRE

-269 PLQSGGE
+269 QPSVAMPISAEAAAQVAISRDQSPE
-276 TGLPLPADAVARV
+276 QAENAVLTGL
-289 SIPRGQSLPE
+289 E
-299 AEKAVLAGL
+299 
-308 QRQIGNSSKHNDEAA
+308 QRNDNEGGTAA
-323 TFTLQALATS
+323 FTLHALATPAQAVS
-333 AETSS
+333 EHG
-338 VERLRFERL
+338 LQFEHL

-360 AAGSTVDG
+360 AAGPTSTGD
-368 HIRLELTGGKE
+368 IRLELTGGKE

-385 AFLLERFVT
+385 AFLLERFVS
-394 HLEGGADFSDITH
+394 HLEGGADFSGIVH
-407 SIPSAGLAATASL
+407 QNASPASEHAALSPAASGQNN
-420 PATSYS
+420 
-426 SDDETAA
+426 DTAA
-433 TILAEFREALVSPD
+433 TILAEFREALASPD

-465 RIIGRLLSNHGIE
+465 RIIGRLLANHGIE
-478 VRFNDLFSYPTAA
+478 LRFNDLFSYPTAA
-491 ALAKQA
+491 SLAKQA

-504 PAQADATETG
+504 PAQAEATANG
-514 SLTAPLSLAQ
+514 SLTAALSLAQ

-564 IERHPGLRTHFYVED
+564 IERHPGLRTHFYVEND
-579 GTVLQKIV
+579 TVLQKIV

-592 PGYKWFWTSEESE
+592 PGYKWFWTSEESQ
-605 GVDRHT
+605 GVDRNA
-611 EASWRFDLTRELPM
+611 EAGWRFDLARELPM
-625 RLRFLRNPQTG
+625 RLRFLKDAQTG
-636 GQVLSFLFHH
+636 RQVLSFLFHH

-672 APVFASKPAPF
+672 APVFATRPAPF
-683 HEFARKQVASGVNG
+683 HEFARKQVASGVNA

-709 AQKGLVLNGQNSTP
+709 APKGLTLHGRNGTRHE
-723 TDASHDE
+723 ASQDE

-737 EFKLEK
+737 EFKLGK

-750 AIAKQN
+750 AIARQN

-805 VAHRVRFRAEM
+805 VAHRVRFGETM
-816 TVGEL
+816 TIGEL

-870 GTLTGPEGKPV
+870 GTLAGPDGKPV

-928 DRLRSTTSSVFSRF
+928 ERLRHTTSRIFARF
-942 AETGASSRM
+942 AENGASNRV

>member
-1 MAADNSRVL
+1 MAADNIGVL

-17 FDGADTFP
+17 FDKADAAP
-25 RDGSQP
+25 P

-40 SQFQDPDQVFRHLLT
+40 EQFQDPDQVFRQLLA
-55 YRIGGESDLLR
+55 YRIGEECDLLR
-66 LTSALETVCEAWP
+66 LTSALKTVCEGWP
-79 QLRVRFSFGEDG
+79 ELRARFAFGEDG
-91 TLAKSVEAPS
+91 TLAKSIEAPS
-101 ASLVQLF
+101 ASIVQLLHV
-108 QTPSTDEAVALLHD
+108 PSAGEALTLLHD
-122 LQASPY
+122 LQARPF
-128 DAEIDPPFQAIV
+128 DAEIDPPFQAVV

-145 EVLLALLVHGL
+145 EILLAFLVHGL
-156 LGETLSPQT
+156 LGEVLSPQI
-165 LLEAIAA
+165 LLEGIAA
-172 AYAGEAPKPLLP
+172 AYAGETPKPLSP
-184 RIAETG
+184 RAIESG
-190 IVNPLPLPWLQG
+190 SIDPLPLGWLQRP
-202 SASGTHVISLRDGG
+202 ASGSTVVALRQNGIDR
-216 AKPASHSHG
+216 PASHSHG

-230 ALFDLDGSATTEAL
+230 TLLGLNNSTAANAL
-244 LARAGARFAH
+244 LARAGSRFAL
-254 FIAIKGNLD
+254 FLAKNGD
-263 TVTLRL
+263 RETVTLRL
-269 PLQSGGE
+269 QPSVAMPISAEAAAQVAISRDQSPE
-276 TGLPLPADAVARV
+276 QAENAVLTGL
-289 SIPRGQSLPE
+289 E
-299 AEKAVLAGL
+299 
-308 QRQIGNSSKHNDEAA
+308 QRNDNEGGTAA
-323 TFTLQALATS
+323 FTLHALATPAQAVS
-333 AETSS
+333 EHG
-338 VERLRFERL
+338 LQFEHL

-360 AAGSTVDG
+360 AAGPTSTGD
-368 HIRLELTGGKE
+368 IRLELTGGKE

-385 AFLLERFVT
+385 AFLLERFVS
-394 HLEGGADFSDITH
+394 HLEGGADFSGIVH
-407 SIPSAGLAATASL
+407 QNASPASEHAALSPAASGQNN
-420 PATSYS
+420 
-426 SDDETAA
+426 DTAA
-433 TILAEFREALVSPD
+433 TILAEFREALASPD

-465 RIIGRLLSNHGIE
+465 RIIGRLLANHGIE
-478 VRFNDLFSYPTAA
+478 LRFNDLFSYPTAA
-491 ALAKQA
+491 SLAKQA

-504 PAQADATETG
+504 PAQAEATANG

-564 IERHPGLRTHFYVED
+564 IERHPGLRTHFYVEND
-579 GTVLQKIV
+579 TILQKIV

-605 GVDRHT
+605 GVDRNA
-611 EASWRFDLTRELPM
+611 EAGWRFDLARELPM
-625 RLRFLRNPQTG
+625 RLRFLKDAQTG
-636 GQVLSFLFHH
+636 RQVLSFLFHH

-672 APVFASKPAPF
+672 APVFATRPAPF
-683 HEFARKQVASGVNG
+683 HEFARKQVASGVNA

-709 AQKGLVLNGQNSTP
+709 APKGLTLHGRNGTRHE
-723 TDASHDE
+723 ASQDE

-737 EFKLEK
+737 EFKLGK

-750 AIAKQN
+750 AIARQN

-805 VAHRVRFRAEM
+805 VAHRVRFGETM
-816 TVGEL
+816 TIGEL

-870 GTLTGPEGKPV
+870 GTLAGPDGKPV

-928 DRLRSTTSSVFSRF
+928 ERLRHTTSRIFARF
-942 AETGASSRM
+942 AENGASNRV

>member
-1 MAADNSRVL
+1 MAADNTRVL

-17 FDGADTFP
+17 FDKGNAAP
-25 RDGSQP
+25 P

-40 SQFQDPDQVFRHLLT
+40 EQFQDPDQVFRQLLA
-55 YRIGGESDLLR
+55 YRIGEECDLLR
-66 LTSALETVCEAWP
+66 LTSALKTVCEGWP
-79 QLRVRFSFGEDG
+79 ELRARFAFGEDG
-91 TLAKSVEAPS
+91 TLAKSIEAPS
-101 ASLVQLF
+101 ASIVQLLHV
-108 QTPSTDEAVALLHD
+108 PSAGEALTLLHD
-122 LQASPY
+122 LQARPF
-128 DAEIDPPFQAIV
+128 DAEIDPPFQAVV

-145 EVLLALLVHGL
+145 EILLAFLVHGL
-156 LGETLSPQT
+156 LGEVLSPQI
-165 LLEAIAA
+165 LLEGIAA
-172 AYAGEAPKPLLP
+172 AYAGETPKPLSP
-184 RIAETG
+184 RAIESG
-190 IVNPLPLPWLQG
+190 SIDPLPLGWLQRP
-202 SASGTHVISLRDGG
+202 ASGSTVVALRQNGIDR
-216 AKPASHSHG
+216 PASHSHG

-230 ALFDLDGSATTEAL
+230 TLLGLNSSTAANAL
-244 LARAGARFAH
+244 LARAGSRFAL
-254 FIAIKGNLD
+254 FLAKNGGRE

-269 PLQSGGE
+269 QPSVAMPISAEAAAQVAISCDQSPE
-276 TGLPLPADAVARV
+276 QAENAVLTGL
-289 SIPRGQSLPE
+289 E
-299 AEKAVLAGL
+299 
-308 QRQIGNSSKHNDEAA
+308 QRNDNEGGTAA
-323 TFTLQALATS
+323 FTLHALATPAQAVS
-333 AETSS
+333 EHG
-338 VERLRFERL
+338 LQFEHL

-360 AAGSTVDG
+360 AAGPTSTGD
-368 HIRLELTGGKE
+368 IRLELTGGKE

-385 AFLLERFVT
+385 AFLLERFVS
-394 HLEGGADFSDITH
+394 HLEGGADFSGIVPQNASPASEH
-407 SIPSAGLAATASL
+407 AALSPAASGQN
-420 PATSYS
+420 
-426 SDDETAA
+426 DDTAA
-433 TILAEFREALVSPD
+433 TILAEFREALASPD

-465 RIIGRLLSNHGIE
+465 RIIGRLLANHGIE
-478 VRFNDLFSYPTAA
+478 LRFNDLFSYPTAA
-491 ALAKQA
+491 SLAKQA

-504 PAQADATETG
+504 PAQAEATANG

-564 IERHPGLRTHFYVED
+564 IERHPGLRTHFYVEND
-579 GTVLQKIV
+579 TVLQKIV

-592 PGYKWFWTSEESE
+592 PGYKWFWTSEESQ
-605 GVDRHT
+605 GVDRNA
-611 EASWRFDLTRELPM
+611 EAGWRFDLARELPM
-625 RLRFLRNPQTG
+625 RLRFLKDAQTG
-636 GQVLSFLFHH
+636 RQVLSFLFHH

-658 DELTEAYRARAAGK
+658 DELTEAYGARAAGK
-672 APVFASKPAPF
+672 APVFATRPAPF
-683 HEFARKQVASGVNG
+683 HEFARKQVASGVNA

-709 AQKGLVLNGQNSTP
+709 APKGLTLHGRNGTP
-723 TDASHDE
+723 HEASQDE

-750 AIAKQN
+750 AIARQN

-805 VAHRVRFRAEM
+805 VAHRVRFGETM
-816 TVGEL
+816 TIGEL

-870 GTLTGPEGKPV
+870 GTLAGPDGKPV

-928 DRLRSTTSSVFSRF
+928 ERLRHTTSGVFSRF
-942 AETGASSRM
+942 AENGASNRV

>member
-1 MAADNSRVL
+1 MAADNIGVL

-17 FDGADTFP
+17 FDKADAAP
-25 RDGSQP
+25 P

-40 SQFQDPDQVFRHLLT
+40 EQFQDPDQVFRQLLA
-55 YRIGGESDLLR
+55 YRIGEECDLLR
-66 LTSALETVCEAWP
+66 LTSALKTVCEGWP
-79 QLRVRFSFGEDG
+79 ELRARFAFGEDG
-91 TLAKSVEAPS
+91 TLAKSIEAPS
-101 ASLVQLF
+101 ASIVQLLHV
-108 QTPSTDEAVALLHD
+108 PSAGEALTLLHD
-122 LQASPY
+122 LQARPF
-128 DAEIDPPFQAIV
+128 DAEIDPPFQAVV

-145 EVLLALLVHGL
+145 EILLAFLVHGL
-156 LGETLSPQT
+156 LGEVLSPQI
-165 LLEAIAA
+165 LLEGIAA
-172 AYAGEAPKPLLP
+172 AYAGETPKPLSP
-184 RIAETG
+184 RAIESG
-190 IVNPLPLPWLQG
+190 SIDPLPLGWLQRP
-202 SASGTHVISLRDGG
+202 ASGSTVVALQQNGIDR
-216 AKPASHSHG
+216 PASHSHG

-230 ALFDLDGSATTEAL
+230 ILLGLNGSTAANAL
-244 LARAGARFAH
+244 LARAGSRFAL
-254 FIAIKGNLD
+254 FLAKNGGRE

-269 PLQSGGE
+269 QPSVAMPISAEAAAQVAISCDQSPE
-276 TGLPLPADAVARV
+276 QAENAVLTGL
-289 SIPRGQSLPE
+289 E
-299 AEKAVLAGL
+299 
-308 QRQIGNSSKHNDEAA
+308 QRNDNEGGTAA
-323 TFTLQALATS
+323 FTLHALATPAQAVS
-333 AETSS
+333 EHG
-338 VERLRFERL
+338 LQFEHL

-360 AAGSTVDG
+360 AAGPTSTGD
-368 HIRLELTGGKE
+368 IRLELTGGKE

-385 AFLLERFVT
+385 AFLLERFVS
-394 HLEGGADFSDITH
+394 HLEGGADFSGIVPQNASPVSEH
-407 SIPSAGLAATASL
+407 AALSPAASGQN
-420 PATSYS
+420 
-426 SDDETAA
+426 DDTAA
-433 TILAEFREALVSPD
+433 TILAEFREALASPD

-465 RIIGRLLSNHGIE
+465 RIIGRLLANHGIE
-478 VRFNDLFSYPTAA
+478 LRFNDLFSYPTAA
-491 ALAKQA
+491 SLAKQA
-497 TRLETAA
+497 TRLEIAA
-504 PAQADATETG
+504 PAQAEATANG

-564 IERHPGLRTHFYVED
+564 IERHPGLRTHFYVEND
-579 GTVLQKIV
+579 TVLQKIV

-592 PGYKWFWTSEESE
+592 PGYKWFWTGEESE
-605 GVDRHT
+605 GVDRNA
-611 EASWRFDLTRELPM
+611 EASWRFDLARELPM
-625 RLRFLRNPQTG
+625 RLRFLKDAQTG
-636 GQVLSFLFHH
+636 RQVLSFLFHH

-658 DELTEAYRARAAGK
+658 DELTEAYQARAAGK
-672 APVFASKPAPF
+672 APVFATRPAPF
-683 HEFARKQVASGVNG
+683 HEFARKQVASGVNA

-709 AQKGLVLNGQNSTP
+709 APKGLTLDGQNGTRHE
-723 TDASHDE
+723 ASQDE

-737 EFKLEK
+737 EFKLGK

-750 AIAKQN
+750 AIARQN

-805 VAHRVRFRAEM
+805 VAHRVRFGETM
-816 TVGEL
+816 TIGEL

-870 GTLTGPEGKPV
+870 GTLAGPDGKPV

-918 RSDRYGPDDV
+918 RSDRYGPHDV
-928 DRLRSTTSSVFSRF
+928 ERLRHTTSRIFSRF
-942 AETGASSRM
+942 AENGASNRV

>member
-1 MAADNSRVL
+1 MAADNIGVL

-17 FDGADTFP
+17 FDKVDAAP
-25 RDGSQP
+25 P

-40 SQFQDPDQVFRHLLT
+40 EQFQDPDQVFRQLLA
-55 YRIGGESDLLR
+55 YRIGEECDLLR
-66 LTSALETVCEAWP
+66 LTSALKTVCEGWP
-79 QLRVRFSFGEDG
+79 ELRARFAFGEDG
-91 TLAKSVEAPS
+91 TLAKSIEAPS
-101 ASLVQLF
+101 ASIVQLLHV
-108 QTPSTDEAVALLHD
+108 PSAGEALTLLHD
-122 LQASPY
+122 LQARPF
-128 DAEIDPPFQAIV
+128 DAEIDPPFQAVV
-140 LLSEG
+140 LLSGG
-145 EVLLALLVHGL
+145 EILLAFLVHGL
-156 LGETLSPQT
+156 LGEVLSPQI
-165 LLEAIAA
+165 LLEGIAA
-172 AYAGEAPKPLLP
+172 AYAGETPKPLSP
-184 RIAETG
+184 RAIESG
-190 IVNPLPLPWLQG
+190 SIDPLPLGWLQRP
-202 SASGTHVISLRDGG
+202 ASGSTVVALRQNGIDR
-216 AKPASHSHG
+216 PASHSHG

-230 ALFDLDGSATTEAL
+230 ILLGLNGSTAANAL
-244 LARAGARFAH
+244 LARAGSRFAL
-254 FIAIKGNLD
+254 FLAKNGGRE

-269 PLQSGGE
+269 QPSVAMPISAEAAAQVAISCDQSPE
-276 TGLPLPADAVARV
+276 QAENAVLTGL
-289 SIPRGQSLPE
+289 E
-299 AEKAVLAGL
+299 
-308 QRQIGNSSKHNDEAA
+308 QRNDNEGGTAA
-323 TFTLQALATS
+323 FTLHALATPAQAVS
-333 AETSS
+333 EHG
-338 VERLRFERL
+338 LQFEHL

-360 AAGSTVDG
+360 AAGPTSTGD
-368 HIRLELTGGKE
+368 IRLELTGGKE

-385 AFLLERFVT
+385 AFLLERFVS
-394 HLEGGADFSDITH
+394 HLEGGADFSGIVPQNASPASEH
-407 SIPSAGLAATASL
+407 AALSPAASGQN
-420 PATSYS
+420 
-426 SDDETAA
+426 DDTAA
-433 TILAEFREALVSPD
+433 TILAEFREALASPD

-465 RIIGRLLSNHGIE
+465 RIIGRLLANHGIE
-478 VRFNDLFSYPTAA
+478 LRFNDLFSYPTAA
-491 ALAKQA
+491 SLAKQA
-497 TRLETAA
+497 TRLETEA
-504 PAQADATETG
+504 PAQAEATANG

-564 IERHPGLRTHFYVED
+564 IERHPGLRTHFYVEND
-579 GTVLQKIV
+579 TVLQKIV

-592 PGYKWFWTSEESE
+592 PGYKWFWTSEESQ
-605 GVDRHT
+605 GVDRNA
-611 EASWRFDLTRELPM
+611 EAGWRFDLARELPM
-625 RLRFLRNPQTG
+625 RLRFLKDAQTG
-636 GQVLSFLFHH
+636 RQVLSFLFHH

-672 APVFASKPAPF
+672 APVFATRPAPF
-683 HEFARKQVASGVNG
+683 HEFARKQVASGVNA

-709 AQKGLVLNGQNSTP
+709 APKGLTLNGQDGTP
-723 TDASHDE
+723 HEASQDE

-737 EFKLEK
+737 EFKLKK

-750 AIAKQN
+750 AIARQN

-805 VAHRVRFRAEM
+805 VAHRVRFGETM
-816 TVGEL
+816 TIGEL

-870 GTLTGPEGKPV
+870 GTLAGPDRKPV

-928 DRLRSTTSSVFSRF
+928 ERLRNTTSGVFSRF
-942 AETGASSRM
+942 AEAGASSRV